1 MKSKFSYKSKR
12 TIIIAAIIT
21 VLLAGTATG
30 VYFFTKGNAQAQ
42 AAGDNNTTQEQYGE
56 APEENK
62 NEQQNNTTENE
73 QNKNEQGETTP
84 NQQEEQETER
94 QEQTTNNNQ
103 TTQNEQTTTT
113 TTGEVPNQEYV
124 TEREETVKNP
134 WESLEVGWGPTQ
146 FASIASTAN
155 LTAKKSNLEI
165 HKTVDKESV
174 KIGDTLTYTISVKN
188 NGDKVAKAIIY
199 DNVPEGTVL
208 LNKDNNEDENT
219 KKLTWRVTVEPEET
233 ENVEFTVRVKAEK
246 GTIKNSA
253 IVNGK
258 TTNETETGIINI
270 TGKKEVNTS
279 EAKVG
284 DTLTYTITLTNSGN
298 ADGMVTVTDEIPTG
312 TTLVADSITANG
324 SYNEEN
330 KTITWTDVKVEAGK
344 TAEVSFKA
352 TINSD
357 TKTSVTNKAV
367 IDGNKPT
374 EEVETK
380 VANIT
385 GTKTVDKTEAKVG
398 DTLTYTIALTNN
410 GNADGTVTVT
420 DEIPTGTRIKDE
432 NTTGYNKETNTMT
445 WSNVEV
451 KAGKSVELTLEV
463 VVKDDT
469 TDTVKNVAKIDNKE
483 IPEKPETKVANI
495 TGIKTVD
502 KTEAKVGDTLTY
514 TIALTNN
521 GNADGTVTVTDEIP
535 TGTTLVADSIT
546 ANGSYN
552 EENKTITWT
561 DVKVEAG
568 KTAEVSFKAT
578 INSDTKTSVTNK
590 AVIDGN
596 KPTEEVETK
605 VANITGTKTV
615 DKTEA
620 KVGDTLTYT
629 IALTNNGNA
638 DGTVTVTD
646 EIPTGTR
653 IKDENTTGYNKETNT
668 MTWSN
673 VEVKAGKSVELTLE
687 VVVKDDTTDT
697 VKNVAKIDNKEIPE
711 KPETKVANI
720 TGIKTVDKTEAKVG
734 DTLTYTIT
742 LTNNGNADGTVTVTD
757 EIPTGTTLVADS
769 ITANGSYNE
778 ENKTITWTDVKVEA
792 GKTAEVSF
800 KATINSDTKTSVTNK
815 AVIDGNKPTEEV
827 ETKVANITGTKT
839 VDKTE
844 TKVGD
849 TLTYTITLT
858 NSGNAD
864 GMVTV
869 TDEIP
874 TGTTLVA
881 DSITANGSY
890 NEENKTITW
899 TDVKVEAGKTAEVS
913 FKATINSD
921 TKTSVTNKAVID
933 GNKPTEEVETKVA
946 NITGTKTVDKT
957 EAKVGDTLTYTIALT
972 NNGNADGTVTVTDEI
987 PTGTR
992 IKDENTTGYNKET
1005 NTMTWSNVE
1014 VKAGKSVE
1022 LTLEVVVEGGVSEI
1036 TNTAKIDNNEIPD
1049 KPNTIV
1055 KYYYT
1060 IEHYTENL
1068 DGESYTKVDEDI
1080 IKDVLAGTET
1090 SYTAKEDYT
1099 GFTFDDDKTENK
1111 GAKVPTN
1118 NNLVIKLYYTRN
1130 LNTKYTVEYY
1140 YQINGEYKDT
1150 TAIKETRTGTTG
1162 ETVSVTENDKNQLT
1176 YNGKKYVFDQEYPK
1190 NILSGNIAGDGNL
1203 ILKLYFKQQ
1212 FTVRYTDGVENETIF
1227 EDKVTSGLNYNDDTP
1242 KFGND
1247 PVRIGYEFMKWTPEV
1262 EEKVTADATY
1272 IAQWQAK
1279 KYQYTVNYYY
1289 NGKIDP
1295 EAGINEEAEY
1305 GSEVGY
1311 MDKSNGFTFEKV
1323 DPSSGKIT
1331 ICEDATKNIINV
1343 YYIKEVLSVEKEAT
1357 NNSVNA
1363 GDNIEYTITV
1373 RNNGLKGIT
1382 TTVTDTLPTEI
1393 DLSEEGIKI
1402 IEDSITSGGKYSE
1415 GKIIWD
1421 SINIDAGTLDEK
1433 GEMLP
1438 AELTLTFTAKLKG
1451 NTIGKTVTNTVSLPE
1466 GAGEEKDITA
1476 IAEKTVEEKSIEVVE
1491 MTEGKKNTTD
1501 SNIVIVM
1508 DLSSSMN
1515 WSIDNNK
1522 QKTAE
1527 LAKRRLTAAKNA
1539 TKTFIENFY
1548 ANGQNANS
1556 TVSVVAFNNKAWL
1569 LEFKGNKTTA
1579 TRQNYEDLLE
1589 AINKISIGDKPSGY
1603 GTYMKKALD
1612 KTNEKIFGTNGL
1624 ATTEQYKNNNNVVI
1638 FLSDGKPS
1646 EKNRNENIDYSGV
1659 NDKATPIKAKGAS
1672 LYTIGFGP
1680 EYATVPNPI
1689 KDDSPYG
1696 LLKNMSS
1703 NGKVYQASDTDTL
1716 VKQFTDILAEENQ
1729 SKTLITGIFEGK
1741 KITNGTLKIQMS
1753 KELVIN
1759 EENKLVIKHND
1770 QVIVECSSE
1779 ANLENY
1785 YITYDSATKTL
1796 TWNINEYLT
1805 SNSNGI
1811 TELKGN
1817 VKFVYYISRNS

>member
-73 QNKNEQGETTP
+73 QNKNEQGETTL

-134 WESLEVGWGPTQ
+134 WETLEVGWGPTQ

-219 KKLTWRVTVEPEET
+219 KKLTWRVTVEPGET

-279 EAKVG
+279 EAKAG

-298 ADGMVTVTDEIPTG
+298 GDG
-312 TTLVADSITANG
+312 
-324 SYNEEN
+324 
-330 KTITWTDVKVEAGK
+330 K
-344 TAEVSFKA
+344 
-352 TINSD
+352 
-357 TKTSVTNKAV
+357 
-367 IDGNKPT
+367 
-374 EEVETK
+374 
-380 VANIT
+380 
-385 GTKTVDKTEAKVG
+385 
-398 DTLTYTIALTNN
+398 
-410 GNADGTVTVT
+410 
-420 DEIPTGTRIKDE
+420 
-432 NTTGYNKETNTMT
+432 
-445 WSNVEV
+445 
-451 KAGKSVELTLEV
+451 
-463 VVKDDT
+463 
-469 TDTVKNVAKIDNKE
+469 
-483 IPEKPETKVANI
+483 
-495 TGIKTVD
+495 
-502 KTEAKVGDTLTY
+502 
-514 TIALTNN
+514 
-521 GNADGTVTVTDEIP
+521 
-535 TGTTLVADSIT
+535 
-546 ANGSYN
+546 
-552 EENKTITWT
+552 
-561 DVKVEAG
+561 
-568 KTAEVSFKAT
+568 
-578 INSDTKTSVTNK
+578 
-590 AVIDGN
+590 
-596 KPTEEVETK
+596 
-605 VANITGTKTV
+605 
-615 DKTEA
+615 
-620 KVGDTLTYT
+620 
-629 IALTNNGNA
+629 
-638 DGTVTVTD
+638 
-646 EIPTGTR
+646 
-653 IKDENTTGYNKETNT
+653 
-668 MTWSN
+668 
-673 VEVKAGKSVELTLE
+673 
-687 VVVKDDTTDT
+687 
-697 VKNVAKIDNKEIPE
+697 
-711 KPETKVANI
+711 
-720 TGIKTVDKTEAKVG
+720 
-734 DTLTYTIT
+734 
-742 LTNNGNADGTVTVTD
+742 
-757 EIPTGTTLVADS
+757 
-769 ITANGSYNE
+769 
-778 ENKTITWTDVKVEA
+778 
-792 GKTAEVSF
+792 
-800 KATINSDTKTSVTNK
+800 
-815 AVIDGNKPTEEV
+815 
-827 ETKVANITGTKT
+827 
-839 VDKTE
+839 
-844 TKVGD
+844 
-849 TLTYTITLT
+849 
-858 NSGNAD
+858 
-864 GMVTV
+864 
-869 TDEIP
+869 
-874 TGTTLVA
+874 
-881 DSITANGSY
+881 
-890 NEENKTITW
+890 
-899 TDVKVEAGKTAEVS
+899 
-913 FKATINSD
+913 
-921 TKTSVTNKAVID
+921 
-933 GNKPTEEVETKVA
+933 
-946 NITGTKTVDKT
+946 
-957 EAKVGDTLTYTIALT
+957 
-972 NNGNADGTVTVTDEI
+972 VTVTDEI

-1130 LNTKYTVEYY
+1130 INTKYTVEYY

-1190 NILSGNIAGDGNL
+1190 NILSGNIAGNGNL

-1272 IAQWQAK
+1272 VAQWQAK

-1373 RNNGLKGIT
+1373 RNNGLKETT

-1421 SINIDAGTLDEK
+1421 SIKIGAGTLDEK

-1476 IAEKTVEEKSIEVVE
+1476 TAEKTVEEKSIEVVE

-1805 SNSNGI
+1805 LNSNGI

>member
-134 WESLEVGWGPTQ
+134 WETLEVGWGPTQ

-219 KKLTWRVTVEPEET
+219 KKLTWRVTVEPGET

-298 ADGMVTVTDEIPTG
+298 ATGTVTVTDEIPAG
-312 TTLVADSITANG
+312 TTLVEKSITNNG
-324 SYNEEN
+324 VESNG
-330 KTITWTDVKVEAGK
+330 TITWTDVEVKAGD
-344 TAEVSFKA
+344 TVEVSFKV

-385 GTKTVDKTEAKVG
+385 GAKSVDKSTAKVG
-398 DTLTYTIALTNN
+398 DTLTYTIILTNS

-495 TGIKTVD
+495 TGTKTVD

-568 KTAEVSFKAT
+568 KTAEVSFKAI

-605 VANITGTKTV
+605 VANITGAKSV
-615 DKTEA
+615 DKSTA

-629 IALTNNGNA
+629 IILTNSGNA

-720 TGIKTVDKTEAKVG
+720 TGTKTVDKTEAKVG

-800 KATINSDTKTSVTNK
+800 KAIINSDTKTSVTNK

-913 FKATINSD
+913 FKAIINSD

-957 EAKVGDTLTYTIALT
+957 ETKVGDTLTYTITLT
-972 NNGNADGTVTVTDEI
+972 NSGNADGTVTVTDEI

>member
-42 AAGDNNTTQEQYGE
+42 AAGDNNTTQEQYGD

-199 DNVPEGTVL
+199 DNAPEGTVL

-219 KKLTWRVTVEPEET
+219 KKLTWRVTVEPGET

-298 ADGMVTVTDEIPTG
+298 ATGTVTVTDEIPAG
-312 TTLVADSITANG
+312 TTLVEKSITNNG
-324 SYNEEN
+324 VESNG
-330 KTITWTDVKVEAGK
+330 TITWTDVEVKAGD
-344 TAEVSFKA
+344 TVEVSFKV
-352 TINSD
+352 TINND
-357 TKTSVTNKAV
+357 TKTSVRNTAV
-367 IDGNKPT
+367 IDDNKPT

-385 GTKTVDKTEAKVG
+385 GAKSVDKSTAKVG
-398 DTLTYTIALTNN
+398 ETLKYTITLTNS
-410 GNADGTVTVT
+410 GNADGKVTVT

-432 NTTGYNKETNTMT
+432 NATGYNKATNTMT
-445 WSNVEV
+445 WSDVEV
-451 KAGKSVELTLEV
+451 KAGKLVELTLEV

-495 TGIKTVD
+495 TGTKTVD

-514 TIALTNN
+514 TITLTNN
-521 GNADGTVTVTDEIP
+521 GNADGKVTVTDGVPE
-535 TGTTLVADSIT
+535 GTTLVADSIT
-546 ANGSYN
+546 NNGVESN
-552 EENKTITWT
+552 GTITWT
-561 DVKVEAG
+561 DVEVKAG
-568 KTAEVSFKAT
+568 DTVEVSFKVT

-605 VANITGTKTV
+605 IANITGAKSV
-615 DKTEA
+615 DKSTA

-629 IALTNNGNA
+629 ITLTNNGNA

-646 EIPTGTR
+646 EVPTGTR

-673 VEVKAGKSVELTLE
+673 VEVKANGETATLTLDVVVKDDTTDTVKNVAKIDNKEIPEKPETKVANITGTKTVDKTEAKVGDTLTYTITLTNNGNADGTVTVTDEIPTGTRIKDENATGYNKATNTMTWSDVEVKAGKLVELTLE

-720 TGIKTVDKTEAKVG
+720 TGTKTVDKTEAKVG
-734 DTLTYTIT
+734 ETL
-742 LTNNGNADGTVTVTD
+742 
-757 EIPTGTTLVADS
+757 
-769 ITANGSYNE
+769 
-778 ENKTITWTDVKVEA
+778 K
-792 GKTAEVSF
+792 
-800 KATINSDTKTSVTNK
+800 
-815 AVIDGNKPTEEV
+815 
-827 ETKVANITGTKT
+827 
-839 VDKTE
+839 
-844 TKVGD
+844 
-849 TLTYTITLT
+849 YTITLT

-864 GMVTV
+864 GKVTV

-874 TGTTLVA
+874 TGTRIKDENAT
-881 DSITANGSY
+881 GY
-890 NEENKTITW
+890 NKATNTMTW
-899 TDVKVEAGKTAEVS
+899 SDVEVKAGKLVELTLEVVV
-913 FKATINSD
+913 KDD
-921 TKTSVTNKAVID
+921 TTDTVKNVAKIDNKEIPE
-933 GNKPTEEVETKVA
+933 KPETKVA

-957 EAKVGDTLTYTIALT
+957 EAKVGDTLTYTITLT
-972 NNGNADGTVTVTDEI
+972 NSGNADGTVTVTDEI

-1036 TNTAKIDNNEIPD
+1036 TNTAKIDNNEITD

-1130 LNTKYTVEYY
+1130 INTKYTVEYY

-1212 FTVRYTDGVENETIF
+1212 FTVRYTDGVEDETIF

>member
-219 KKLTWRVTVEPEET
+219 KKLTWRVTVEPGET
-233 ENVEFTVRVKAEK
+233 EKVEFTVRVKAEK

-253 IVNGK
+253 IINGK

-298 ADGMVTVTDEIPTG
+298 ATGTVTVTDEIPAG
-312 TTLVADSITANG
+312 TTLVEKSITNNG
-324 SYNEEN
+324 VESNG
-330 KTITWTDVKVEAGK
+330 TITWTDVEVKAGD
-344 TAEVSFKA
+344 TVEVSFKV
-352 TINSD
+352 TINND
-357 TKTSVTNKAV
+357 TKTSVRNTAV
-367 IDGNKPT
+367 IDDNKPT

-385 GTKTVDKTEAKVG
+385 GAKSVDKSTAKVG
-398 DTLTYTIALTNN
+398 ETL
-410 GNADGTVTVT
+410 
-420 DEIPTGTRIKDE
+420 K
-432 NTTGYNKETNTMT
+432 
-445 WSNVEV
+445 
-451 KAGKSVELTLEV
+451 
-463 VVKDDT
+463 
-469 TDTVKNVAKIDNKE
+469 
-483 IPEKPETKVANI
+483 
-495 TGIKTVD
+495 
-502 KTEAKVGDTLTY
+502 
-514 TIALTNN
+514 
-521 GNADGTVTVTDEIP
+521 
-535 TGTTLVADSIT
+535 
-546 ANGSYN
+546 
-552 EENKTITWT
+552 
-561 DVKVEAG
+561 
-568 KTAEVSFKAT
+568 
-578 INSDTKTSVTNK
+578 
-590 AVIDGN
+590 
-596 KPTEEVETK
+596 
-605 VANITGTKTV
+605 
-615 DKTEA
+615 
-620 KVGDTLTYT
+620 
-629 IALTNNGNA
+629 
-638 DGTVTVTD
+638 
-646 EIPTGTR
+646 
-653 IKDENTTGYNKETNT
+653 
-668 MTWSN
+668 
-673 VEVKAGKSVELTLE
+673 
-687 VVVKDDTTDT
+687 
-697 VKNVAKIDNKEIPE
+697 
-711 KPETKVANI
+711 
-720 TGIKTVDKTEAKVG
+720 
-734 DTLTYTIT
+734 YTIT
-742 LTNNGNADGTVTVTD
+742 LTNNGNADGT
-757 EIPTGTTLVADS
+757 
-769 ITANGSYNE
+769 
-778 ENKTITWTDVKVEA
+778 
-792 GKTAEVSF
+792 
-800 KATINSDTKTSVTNK
+800 
-815 AVIDGNKPTEEV
+815 
-827 ETKVANITGTKT
+827 
-839 VDKTE
+839 
-844 TKVGD
+844 
-849 TLTYTITLT
+849 
-858 NSGNAD
+858 
-864 GMVTV
+864 VTV

>member
-56 APEENK
+56 APEKNK

-219 KKLTWRVTVEPEET
+219 KKLTWRVTVEPGET

-258 TTNETETGIINI
+258 TTEETETGIINI
-270 TGKKEVNTS
+270 TGKKEVDKA

-298 ADGMVTVTDEIPTG
+298 ADGTVTVTDEIPTG
-312 TTLVADSITANG
+312 TRIKDENTTG
-324 SYNEEN
+324 YNKETN
-330 KTITWTDVKVEAGK
+330 TMTWSDVEVKAGK
-344 TAEVSFKA
+344 SVELTLEVVVKD
-352 TINSD
+352 D
-357 TKTSVTNKAV
+357 TTDTVKNVAKIDNKE
-367 IDGNKPT
+367 IPEKP
-374 EEVETK
+374 ETK

-420 DEIPTGTRIKDE
+420 DEIPTGTRIQDE

-451 KAGKSVELTLEV
+451 KANGGTATLTLEV

-495 TGIKTVD
+495 TGAKSVD
-502 KTEAKVGDTLTY
+502 KPTAKVGDILTY
-514 TIALTNN
+514 TIKLT
-521 GNADGTVTVTDEIP
+521 
-535 TGTTLVADSIT
+535 
-546 ANGSYN
+546 
-552 EENKTITWT
+552 K
-561 DVKVEAG
+561 
-568 KTAEVSFKAT
+568 
-578 INSDTKTSVTNK
+578 
-590 AVIDGN
+590 
-596 KPTEEVETK
+596 
-605 VANITGTKTV
+605 
-615 DKTEA
+615 
-620 KVGDTLTYT
+620 
-629 IALTNNGNA
+629 
-638 DGTVTVTD
+638 
-646 EIPTGTR
+646 
-653 IKDENTTGYNKETNT
+653 
-668 MTWSN
+668 
-673 VEVKAGKSVELTLE
+673 
-687 VVVKDDTTDT
+687 
-697 VKNVAKIDNKEIPE
+697 
-711 KPETKVANI
+711 
-720 TGIKTVDKTEAKVG
+720 
-734 DTLTYTIT
+734 
-742 LTNNGNADGTVTVTD
+742 
-757 EIPTGTTLVADS
+757 
-769 ITANGSYNE
+769 
-778 ENKTITWTDVKVEA
+778 
-792 GKTAEVSF
+792 
-800 KATINSDTKTSVTNK
+800 
-815 AVIDGNKPTEEV
+815 
-827 ETKVANITGTKT
+827 
-839 VDKTE
+839 
-844 TKVGD
+844 
-849 TLTYTITLT
+849 
-858 NSGNAD
+858 SGNGD
-864 GMVTV
+864 G
-869 TDEIP
+869 
-874 TGTTLVA
+874 
-881 DSITANGSY
+881 
-890 NEENKTITW
+890 K
-899 TDVKVEAGKTAEVS
+899 
-913 FKATINSD
+913 
-921 TKTSVTNKAVID
+921 
-933 GNKPTEEVETKVA
+933 
-946 NITGTKTVDKT
+946 
-957 EAKVGDTLTYTIALT
+957 
-972 NNGNADGTVTVTDEI
+972 VTVTDEI

>member
-62 NEQQNNTTENE
+62 NEQQNNTSENE

-219 KKLTWRVTVEPEET
+219 KKLTWRVTVEPGET

-258 TTNETETGIINI
+258 TTEETETGIINI

-298 ADGMVTVTDEIPTG
+298 ATGTVTVTDEIPAGTTLVEKSITNNGVESNGTITWTDVEVKAGDTVEVSFKVTINNDTKTSVRNTAVIDDNKPTEEVETKVANITGAKSVDKSTAKVGDTLTYTIELTNSGNGDGKVTVTDEIPTGTTLVADSITANGSYNEENKTITWTDVKVEAGKTAEVSFKATINSDTKTSVTNKAVIDGNKPTEEVETKVANITGAKSVDKSTAKVGDTLTYTIELTNSGNGDGKVTVTDEIPTG

-398 DTLTYTIALTNN
+398 DTLTYTITLTNN

-432 NTTGYNKETNTMT
+432 NTTGYNKATNTMT
-445 WSNVEV
+445 WS
-451 KAGKSVELTLEV
+451 
-463 VVKDDT
+463 D
-469 TDTVKNVAKIDNKE
+469 
-483 IPEKPETKVANI
+483 
-495 TGIKTVD
+495 
-502 KTEAKVGDTLTY
+502 
-514 TIALTNN
+514 
-521 GNADGTVTVTDEIP
+521 
-535 TGTTLVADSIT
+535 
-546 ANGSYN
+546 
-552 EENKTITWT
+552 
-561 DVKVEAG
+561 
-568 KTAEVSFKAT
+568 
-578 INSDTKTSVTNK
+578 
-590 AVIDGN
+590 
-596 KPTEEVETK
+596 
-605 VANITGTKTV
+605 
-615 DKTEA
+615 
-620 KVGDTLTYT
+620 
-629 IALTNNGNA
+629 
-638 DGTVTVTD
+638 
-646 EIPTGTR
+646 
-653 IKDENTTGYNKETNT
+653 
-668 MTWSN
+668 
-673 VEVKAGKSVELTLE
+673 
-687 VVVKDDTTDT
+687 
-697 VKNVAKIDNKEIPE
+697 
-711 KPETKVANI
+711 
-720 TGIKTVDKTEAKVG
+720 
-734 DTLTYTIT
+734 
-742 LTNNGNADGTVTVTD
+742 
-757 EIPTGTTLVADS
+757 
-769 ITANGSYNE
+769 
-778 ENKTITWTDVKVEA
+778 
-792 GKTAEVSF
+792 
-800 KATINSDTKTSVTNK
+800 
-815 AVIDGNKPTEEV
+815 
-827 ETKVANITGTKT
+827 
-839 VDKTE
+839 
-844 TKVGD
+844 
-849 TLTYTITLT
+849 
-858 NSGNAD
+858 
-864 GMVTV
+864 
-869 TDEIP
+869 
-874 TGTTLVA
+874 
-881 DSITANGSY
+881 
-890 NEENKTITW
+890 
-899 TDVKVEAGKTAEVS
+899 
-913 FKATINSD
+913 
-921 TKTSVTNKAVID
+921 
-933 GNKPTEEVETKVA
+933 
-946 NITGTKTVDKT
+946 
-957 EAKVGDTLTYTIALT
+957 
-972 NNGNADGTVTVTDEI
+972 
-987 PTGTR
+987 
-992 IKDENTTGYNKET
+992 
-1005 NTMTWSNVE
+1005 VE

-1036 TNTAKIDNNEIPD
+1036 TNTAKIDNNEITD

-1111 GAKVPTN
+1111 GAKVPAN
-1118 NNLVIKLYYTRN
+1118 NDLVIRLYYTRN
-1130 LNTKYTVEYY
+1130 SYEVIYKYVGNVPTGASELPAKATYKYGAKVKVAENATAPGYEFSSWSIKDFTMPASNVEIEGSFTAKIDTKYTVEYY

-1176 YNGKKYVFDQEYPK
+1176 YNGKKYVFDQEYPE
-1190 NILSGNIAGDGNL
+1190 NILSGNIAGDGSL

-1272 IAQWQAK
+1272 VAQWQAK

-1295 EAGINEEAEY
+1295 KAGINEEAEY

-1343 YYIKEVLSVEKEAT
+1343 YYIKEVLSVKKEAT

>member
-62 NEQQNNTTENE
+62 NEQQNNTTDNE

-124 TEREETVKNP
+124 TERKETVKNP

-165 HKTVDKESV
+165 HKTVDKKSV

-219 KKLTWRVTVEPEET
+219 KKLTWRVTVEPGET

-258 TTNETETGIINI
+258 TTEETETGIINI

-284 DTLTYTITLTNSGN
+284 DTLTYTITLTN
-298 ADGMVTVTDEIPTG
+298 
-312 TTLVADSITANG
+312 
-324 SYNEEN
+324 
-330 KTITWTDVKVEAGK
+330 
-344 TAEVSFKA
+344 
-352 TINSD
+352 
-357 TKTSVTNKAV
+357 
-367 IDGNKPT
+367 
-374 EEVETK
+374 
-380 VANIT
+380 
-385 GTKTVDKTEAKVG
+385 
-398 DTLTYTIALTNN
+398 N

-432 NTTGYNKETNTMT
+432 NTTGYNKATNTMT
-445 WSNVEV
+445 WSDVEV

-483 IPEKPETKVANI
+483 IPEKP
-495 TGIKTVD
+495 
-502 KTEAKVGDTLTY
+502 
-514 TIALTNN
+514 
-521 GNADGTVTVTDEIP
+521 
-535 TGTTLVADSIT
+535 
-546 ANGSYN
+546 
-552 EENKTITWT
+552 
-561 DVKVEAG
+561 
-568 KTAEVSFKAT
+568 
-578 INSDTKTSVTNK
+578 
-590 AVIDGN
+590 
-596 KPTEEVETK
+596 
-605 VANITGTKTV
+605 
-615 DKTEA
+615 
-620 KVGDTLTYT
+620 
-629 IALTNNGNA
+629 
-638 DGTVTVTD
+638 
-646 EIPTGTR
+646 
-653 IKDENTTGYNKETNT
+653 
-668 MTWSN
+668 
-673 VEVKAGKSVELTLE
+673 
-687 VVVKDDTTDT
+687 
-697 VKNVAKIDNKEIPE
+697 
-711 KPETKVANI
+711 
-720 TGIKTVDKTEAKVG
+720 
-734 DTLTYTIT
+734 
-742 LTNNGNADGTVTVTD
+742 
-757 EIPTGTTLVADS
+757 
-769 ITANGSYNE
+769 
-778 ENKTITWTDVKVEA
+778 
-792 GKTAEVSF
+792 
-800 KATINSDTKTSVTNK
+800 
-815 AVIDGNKPTEEV
+815 
-827 ETKVANITGTKT
+827 
-839 VDKTE
+839 
-844 TKVGD
+844 
-849 TLTYTITLT
+849 
-858 NSGNAD
+858 
-864 GMVTV
+864 
-869 TDEIP
+869 
-874 TGTTLVA
+874 
-881 DSITANGSY
+881 
-890 NEENKTITW
+890 
-899 TDVKVEAGKTAEVS
+899 
-913 FKATINSD
+913 
-921 TKTSVTNKAVID
+921 
-933 GNKPTEEVETKVA
+933 ETKVA

>member
-42 AAGDNNTTQEQYGE
+42 AAGDNNTTQEQYGD

-219 KKLTWRVTVEPEET
+219 KKLTWRVTVEPGET

-258 TTNETETGIINI
+258 TTEETETGIINI
-270 TGKKEVNTS
+270 TGKKEVDKA

-284 DTLTYTITLTNSGN
+284 DTLTYTIILTNNGN
-298 ADGMVTVTDEIPTG
+298 ATGTVTVTDEIPAG
-312 TTLVADSITANG
+312 TTLVEKSITNNG
-324 SYNEEN
+324 VESNG
-330 KTITWTDVKVEAGK
+330 TITWTDVEVKAGD
-344 TAEVSFKA
+344 TVEVSFKV

-380 VANIT
+380 VANII
-385 GTKTVDKTEAKVG
+385 GAKSVDKSTAKVG
-398 DTLTYTIALTNN
+398 DTLTYTI
-410 GNADGTVTVT
+410 
-420 DEIPTGTRIKDE
+420 K
-432 NTTGYNKETNTMT
+432 
-445 WSNVEV
+445 
-451 KAGKSVELTLEV
+451 
-463 VVKDDT
+463 
-469 TDTVKNVAKIDNKE
+469 
-483 IPEKPETKVANI
+483 
-495 TGIKTVD
+495 
-502 KTEAKVGDTLTY
+502 
-514 TIALTNN
+514 
-521 GNADGTVTVTDEIP
+521 
-535 TGTTLVADSIT
+535 
-546 ANGSYN
+546 
-552 EENKTITWT
+552 
-561 DVKVEAG
+561 
-568 KTAEVSFKAT
+568 
-578 INSDTKTSVTNK
+578 
-590 AVIDGN
+590 
-596 KPTEEVETK
+596 
-605 VANITGTKTV
+605 
-615 DKTEA
+615 
-620 KVGDTLTYT
+620 
-629 IALTNNGNA
+629 
-638 DGTVTVTD
+638 
-646 EIPTGTR
+646 
-653 IKDENTTGYNKETNT
+653 
-668 MTWSN
+668 
-673 VEVKAGKSVELTLE
+673 
-687 VVVKDDTTDT
+687 
-697 VKNVAKIDNKEIPE
+697 
-711 KPETKVANI
+711 
-720 TGIKTVDKTEAKVG
+720 
-734 DTLTYTIT
+734 
-742 LTNNGNADGTVTVTD
+742 
-757 EIPTGTTLVADS
+757 
-769 ITANGSYNE
+769 
-778 ENKTITWTDVKVEA
+778 
-792 GKTAEVSF
+792 
-800 KATINSDTKTSVTNK
+800 
-815 AVIDGNKPTEEV
+815 
-827 ETKVANITGTKT
+827 
-839 VDKTE
+839 
-844 TKVGD
+844 
-849 TLTYTITLT
+849 LT
-858 NSGNAD
+858 NSGNGD
-864 GMVTV
+864 G
-869 TDEIP
+869 
-874 TGTTLVA
+874 
-881 DSITANGSY
+881 
-890 NEENKTITW
+890 K
-899 TDVKVEAGKTAEVS
+899 
-913 FKATINSD
+913 
-921 TKTSVTNKAVID
+921 
-933 GNKPTEEVETKVA
+933 
-946 NITGTKTVDKT
+946 
-957 EAKVGDTLTYTIALT
+957 
-972 NNGNADGTVTVTDEI
+972 VTVTDEI

>member
-62 NEQQNNTTENE
+62 NEQQNNTSENE

-219 KKLTWRVTVEPEET
+219 KKLTWRVTVEPGET

-258 TTNETETGIINI
+258 TTEETETGIINI

-298 ADGMVTVTDEIPTG
+298 ATGTVTVTDEIPAGTTLVEKSITNNGVESNGTITWTDVEVKAGDTVEVSFKVTINNDTKTSVRNTAVIDDNKPTEEVETKVANITGAKSVDKSTAKVGDTLTYTIKLTNSGNGDGKVTVTDEIPTG

-385 GTKTVDKTEAKVG
+385 GAKSVDKSTAKVG
-398 DTLTYTIALTNN
+398 DTLTYTIELTNSGN
-410 GNADGTVTVT
+410 GDGKVTVT
-420 DEIPTGTRIKDE
+420 DEIPTGTTLVADSITANGSYNEE
-432 NTTGYNKETNTMT
+432 NKTIT
-445 WSNVEV
+445 WTDVKVE
-451 KAGKSVELTLEV
+451 AGKSVELTLEV

-495 TGIKTVD
+495 TGT
-502 KTEAKVGDTLTY
+502 
-514 TIALTNN
+514 
-521 GNADGTVTVTDEIP
+521 
-535 TGTTLVADSIT
+535 
-546 ANGSYN
+546 
-552 EENKTITWT
+552 
-561 DVKVEAG
+561 
-568 KTAEVSFKAT
+568 
-578 INSDTKTSVTNK
+578 
-590 AVIDGN
+590 
-596 KPTEEVETK
+596 
-605 VANITGTKTV
+605 
-615 DKTEA
+615 
-620 KVGDTLTYT
+620 
-629 IALTNNGNA
+629 
-638 DGTVTVTD
+638 
-646 EIPTGTR
+646 
-653 IKDENTTGYNKETNT
+653 
-668 MTWSN
+668 
-673 VEVKAGKSVELTLE
+673 
-687 VVVKDDTTDT
+687 
-697 VKNVAKIDNKEIPE
+697 
-711 KPETKVANI
+711 
-720 TGIKTVDKTEAKVG
+720 KTVDKTEAKVG

-757 EIPTGTTLVADS
+757 EIPTGT
-769 ITANGSYNE
+769 
-778 ENKTITWTDVKVEA
+778 
-792 GKTAEVSF
+792 
-800 KATINSDTKTSVTNK
+800 
-815 AVIDGNKPTEEV
+815 
-827 ETKVANITGTKT
+827 
-839 VDKTE
+839 
-844 TKVGD
+844 
-849 TLTYTITLT
+849 
-858 NSGNAD
+858 
-864 GMVTV
+864 
-869 TDEIP
+869 
-874 TGTTLVA
+874 
-881 DSITANGSY
+881 
-890 NEENKTITW
+890 
-899 TDVKVEAGKTAEVS
+899 
-913 FKATINSD
+913 
-921 TKTSVTNKAVID
+921 
-933 GNKPTEEVETKVA
+933 
-946 NITGTKTVDKT
+946 
-957 EAKVGDTLTYTIALT
+957 
-972 NNGNADGTVTVTDEI
+972 
-987 PTGTR
+987 R
-992 IKDENTTGYNKET
+992 IKDENTTGYNKAT
-1005 NTMTWSNVE
+1005 NTMTWSDVE

-1036 TNTAKIDNNEIPD
+1036 TNTAKIDNNEITD

-1111 GAKVPTN
+1111 GAKVPAN
-1118 NNLVIKLYYTRN
+1118 NDLVIRLYYTRN
-1130 LNTKYTVEYY
+1130 SYEVIYKYVGNVPTGASELPAKATYKYGAKVKVAENATAPGYEFSSWSIKDFTMPASNVEIEGSFTAKIDTKYTVEYY

-1176 YNGKKYVFDQEYPK
+1176 YNGKKYVFDQEYPE
-1190 NILSGNIAGDGNL
+1190 NILSGNIAGDGSL

-1272 IAQWQAK
+1272 VAQWQAK

-1295 EAGINEEAEY
+1295 KAGINEEAEY

-1343 YYIKEVLSVEKEAT
+1343 YYIKEVLSVKKEAT

>member
-219 KKLTWRVTVEPEET
+219 KKLTWRVTVEPGET
-233 ENVEFTVRVKAEK
+233 EKVEFTVRVKAEK

-253 IVNGK
+253 IINGK

-270 TGKKEVNTS
+270 TGKKEVNTL
-279 EAKVG
+279 EAKAG

-298 ADGMVTVTDEIPTG
+298 ATGTVTVTDEIPAG
-312 TTLVADSITANG
+312 TTLVEKSITNNG
-324 SYNEEN
+324 VESNG
-330 KTITWTDVKVEAGK
+330 TITWTDVEVKAGD
-344 TAEVSFKA
+344 TVEVSFKV
-352 TINSD
+352 TINND
-357 TKTSVTNKAV
+357 TKTSVRNTAV
-367 IDGNKPT
+367 IDDNKPT

-385 GTKTVDKTEAKVG
+385 GAKSVDKSTAKVG
-398 DTLTYTIALTNN
+398 ETLKYTITLTNS
-410 GNADGTVTVT
+410 GNADGKVTVT

-432 NTTGYNKETNTMT
+432 NTTGYNKETNTIT

-469 TDTVKNVAKIDNKE
+469 TDTVRNVAKIDNKE

-495 TGIKTVD
+495 TGTKTVD

-568 KTAEVSFKAT
+568 KTAEVSFKAIINSDTKTSVTNKAVIDGNKPTEEVETRIANITGAKSVDKSTAKVGDTLTYTITLTNNGNADGTVTVTDEIPAGTTLVEKSITNNGVESNGTITWTDVEVKAGDTVEVSFKVT

-605 VANITGTKTV
+605 VANITGVKSV
-615 DKTEA
+615 DKSTA

-629 IALTNNGNA
+629 ITLTNSGNA
-638 DGTVTVTD
+638 DGKVTVTD
-646 EIPTGTR
+646 EVPTGTR

-720 TGIKTVDKTEAKVG
+720 TGTKTVDQTEAKVG

-742 LTNNGNADGTVTVTD
+742 LTN
-757 EIPTGTTLVADS
+757 
-769 ITANGSYNE
+769 
-778 ENKTITWTDVKVEA
+778 
-792 GKTAEVSF
+792 
-800 KATINSDTKTSVTNK
+800 
-815 AVIDGNKPTEEV
+815 
-827 ETKVANITGTKT
+827 
-839 VDKTE
+839 
-844 TKVGD
+844 
-849 TLTYTITLT
+849 
-858 NSGNAD
+858 SGNGD
-864 GMVTV
+864 G
-869 TDEIP
+869 
-874 TGTTLVA
+874 
-881 DSITANGSY
+881 
-890 NEENKTITW
+890 K
-899 TDVKVEAGKTAEVS
+899 
-913 FKATINSD
+913 
-921 TKTSVTNKAVID
+921 
-933 GNKPTEEVETKVA
+933 
-946 NITGTKTVDKT
+946 
-957 EAKVGDTLTYTIALT
+957 
-972 NNGNADGTVTVTDEI
+972 VTVTDEI

-1130 LNTKYTVEYY
+1130 INTKYTVEYY

-1190 NILSGNIAGDGNL
+1190 NILSGNIAGNGNL

-1272 IAQWQAK
+1272 VAQWQAK

-1373 RNNGLKGIT
+1373 RNNGLKETT

-1421 SINIDAGTLDEK
+1421 SIKIGAGTLDEK

-1476 IAEKTVEEKSIEVVE
+1476 TAEKTVEEKSIEVVE

-1805 SNSNGI
+1805 LNSNGI

>member
-62 NEQQNNTTENE
+62 NEQQNNTSENE

-219 KKLTWRVTVEPEET
+219 KKLTWRVTVEPGET

-258 TTNETETGIINI
+258 TTEETETGIINI

-298 ADGMVTVTDEIPTG
+298 ATGTVTVTDEIPAGTTLVEKSITNNGVESNGTITWTDVEVKAGDTVEVSFKVTINNDTKTSVRNTAVIDDNKPTEEVETKVANITGAKSVDKSTAKVGDTLTYTIKLTNSGNGDGKVTVTDEIPTG

-398 DTLTYTIALTNN
+398 DTLTYTITLTNN
-410 GNADGTVTVT
+410 GNAT
-420 DEIPTGTRIKDE
+420 
-432 NTTGYNKETNTMT
+432 
-445 WSNVEV
+445 
-451 KAGKSVELTLEV
+451 
-463 VVKDDT
+463 
-469 TDTVKNVAKIDNKE
+469 
-483 IPEKPETKVANI
+483 
-495 TGIKTVD
+495 
-502 KTEAKVGDTLTY
+502 
-514 TIALTNN
+514 
-521 GNADGTVTVTDEIP
+521 GTVTVTDEIP

-629 IALTNNGNA
+629 ITLTNNGNA

-653 IKDENTTGYNKETNT
+653 IKDENTTGYNKATNT
-668 MTWSN
+668 MTWS
-673 VEVKAGKSVELTLE
+673 
-687 VVVKDDTTDT
+687 D
-697 VKNVAKIDNKEIPE
+697 
-711 KPETKVANI
+711 
-720 TGIKTVDKTEAKVG
+720 
-734 DTLTYTIT
+734 
-742 LTNNGNADGTVTVTD
+742 
-757 EIPTGTTLVADS
+757 
-769 ITANGSYNE
+769 
-778 ENKTITWTDVKVEA
+778 
-792 GKTAEVSF
+792 
-800 KATINSDTKTSVTNK
+800 
-815 AVIDGNKPTEEV
+815 
-827 ETKVANITGTKT
+827 
-839 VDKTE
+839 
-844 TKVGD
+844 
-849 TLTYTITLT
+849 
-858 NSGNAD
+858 
-864 GMVTV
+864 
-869 TDEIP
+869 
-874 TGTTLVA
+874 
-881 DSITANGSY
+881 
-890 NEENKTITW
+890 
-899 TDVKVEAGKTAEVS
+899 
-913 FKATINSD
+913 
-921 TKTSVTNKAVID
+921 
-933 GNKPTEEVETKVA
+933 
-946 NITGTKTVDKT
+946 
-957 EAKVGDTLTYTIALT
+957 
-972 NNGNADGTVTVTDEI
+972 
-987 PTGTR
+987 
-992 IKDENTTGYNKET
+992 
-1005 NTMTWSNVE
+1005 VE

-1036 TNTAKIDNNEIPD
+1036 TNTAKIDNNEITD

-1111 GAKVPTN
+1111 GAKVPAN
-1118 NNLVIKLYYTRN
+1118 NDLVIRLYYTRN
-1130 LNTKYTVEYY
+1130 SYEVIYKYVGNVPTGASELPAKATYKYGAKVKVAENATAPGYEFSSWSIKDFTMPASNVEIEGSFTAKIDTKYTVEYY

-1176 YNGKKYVFDQEYPK
+1176 YNGKKYVFDQEYPE
-1190 NILSGNIAGDGNL
+1190 NILSGNIAGDGSL

-1272 IAQWQAK
+1272 VAQWQAK

-1295 EAGINEEAEY
+1295 KAGINEEAEY

-1343 YYIKEVLSVEKEAT
+1343 YYIKEVLSVKKEAT

>member
-42 AAGDNNTTQEQYGE
+42 AAGDNNTTQEQYGD

-134 WESLEVGWGPTQ
+134 WETLEVGWGPTQ

-219 KKLTWRVTVEPEET
+219 KKLTWRVTVEPGET

-284 DTLTYTITLTNSGN
+284 DTLTYTI
-298 ADGMVTVTDEIPTG
+298 
-312 TTLVADSITANG
+312 
-324 SYNEEN
+324 
-330 KTITWTDVKVEAGK
+330 K
-344 TAEVSFKA
+344 
-352 TINSD
+352 
-357 TKTSVTNKAV
+357 
-367 IDGNKPT
+367 
-374 EEVETK
+374 
-380 VANIT
+380 
-385 GTKTVDKTEAKVG
+385 
-398 DTLTYTIALTNN
+398 LTNN

-420 DEIPTGTRIKDE
+420 DEIP
-432 NTTGYNKETNTMT
+432 
-445 WSNVEV
+445 
-451 KAGKSVELTLEV
+451 A
-463 VVKDDT
+463 
-469 TDTVKNVAKIDNKE
+469 
-483 IPEKPETKVANI
+483 
-495 TGIKTVD
+495 
-502 KTEAKVGDTLTY
+502 
-514 TIALTNN
+514 
-521 GNADGTVTVTDEIP
+521 
-535 TGTTLVADSIT
+535 GTTLVEKSIT
-546 ANGSYN
+546 NNGVESN
-552 EENKTITWT
+552 GTITWT
-561 DVKVEAG
+561 DVEVKAG
-568 KTAEVSFKAT
+568 DTVEVSFK
-578 INSDTKTSVTNK
+578 V
-590 AVIDGN
+590 
-596 KPTEEVETK
+596 
-605 VANITGTKTV
+605 
-615 DKTEA
+615 
-620 KVGDTLTYT
+620 
-629 IALTNNGNA
+629 
-638 DGTVTVTD
+638 
-646 EIPTGTR
+646 
-653 IKDENTTGYNKETNT
+653 
-668 MTWSN
+668 
-673 VEVKAGKSVELTLE
+673 
-687 VVVKDDTTDT
+687 
-697 VKNVAKIDNKEIPE
+697 
-711 KPETKVANI
+711 
-720 TGIKTVDKTEAKVG
+720 
-734 DTLTYTIT
+734 
-742 LTNNGNADGTVTVTD
+742 
-757 EIPTGTTLVADS
+757 
-769 ITANGSYNE
+769 
-778 ENKTITWTDVKVEA
+778 
-792 GKTAEVSF
+792 
-800 KATINSDTKTSVTNK
+800 
-815 AVIDGNKPTEEV
+815 
-827 ETKVANITGTKT
+827 
-839 VDKTE
+839 
-844 TKVGD
+844 
-849 TLTYTITLT
+849 
-858 NSGNAD
+858 
-864 GMVTV
+864 
-869 TDEIP
+869 
-874 TGTTLVA
+874 
-881 DSITANGSY
+881 
-890 NEENKTITW
+890 
-899 TDVKVEAGKTAEVS
+899 
-913 FKATINSD
+913 TINSD

>member
-73 QNKNEQGETTP
+73 QNKNEQGETTL

-134 WESLEVGWGPTQ
+134 WETLEVGWGPTQ

-219 KKLTWRVTVEPEET
+219 KKLTWRVTVEPGET

-279 EAKVG
+279 EAKAG

-298 ADGMVTVTDEIPTG
+298 ATGTVTVTDEIPAG
-312 TTLVADSITANG
+312 TTLVEKSITNNG
-324 SYNEEN
+324 VESNG
-330 KTITWTDVKVEAGK
+330 TITWTDVEVKAGD
-344 TAEVSFKA
+344 TVEVSFKV
-352 TINSD
+352 TINND
-357 TKTSVTNKAV
+357 TKTSVRNTAV
-367 IDGNKPT
+367 IDDNKPT

-385 GTKTVDKTEAKVG
+385 GAKSVDKSTAKVG
-398 DTLTYTIALTNN
+398 ETLKYTITLTNS
-410 GNADGTVTVT
+410 GNADGKVTVT

-432 NTTGYNKETNTMT
+432 NTTGYNKETNTIT

-495 TGIKTVD
+495 TGTKTVD

-568 KTAEVSFKAT
+568 KTAEVSFKAI

-596 KPTEEVETK
+596 KPTEEVETRI
-605 VANITGTKTV
+605 ANITGAKSV
-615 DKTEA
+615 DK
-620 KVGDTLTYT
+620 
-629 IALTNNGNA
+629 
-638 DGTVTVTD
+638 
-646 EIPTGTR
+646 
-653 IKDENTTGYNKETNT
+653 
-668 MTWSN
+668 S
-673 VEVKAGKSVELTLE
+673 
-687 VVVKDDTTDT
+687 
-697 VKNVAKIDNKEIPE
+697 
-711 KPETKVANI
+711 
-720 TGIKTVDKTEAKVG
+720 
-734 DTLTYTIT
+734 
-742 LTNNGNADGTVTVTD
+742 
-757 EIPTGTTLVADS
+757 
-769 ITANGSYNE
+769 TA
-778 ENKTITWTDVKVEA
+778 
-792 GKTAEVSF
+792 
-800 KATINSDTKTSVTNK
+800 
-815 AVIDGNKPTEEV
+815 
-827 ETKVANITGTKT
+827 
-839 VDKTE
+839 
-844 TKVGD
+844 KVGD

-913 FKATINSD
+913 FKAIINSD

-957 EAKVGDTLTYTIALT
+957 EAKVGDTLTYTITLT
-972 NNGNADGTVTVTDEI
+972 NSGNGDGKVTVTDEI

-1130 LNTKYTVEYY
+1130 INTKYTVEYY

-1190 NILSGNIAGDGNL
+1190 NILSGNIAGNGNL

-1272 IAQWQAK
+1272 VAQWQAK

-1373 RNNGLKGIT
+1373 RNNGLKETT

-1421 SINIDAGTLDEK
+1421 SIKIGAGTLDEK

-1476 IAEKTVEEKSIEVVE
+1476 TAEKTVEEKSIEVVE

-1805 SNSNGI
+1805 LNSNGI

>member
-219 KKLTWRVTVEPEET
+219 KKLTWRVTVEPGET

-270 TGKKEVNTS
+270 TGKKEVNTL
-279 EAKVG
+279 EAKAG

-298 ADGMVTVTDEIPTG
+298 ATGTVTVTDEIPAG
-312 TTLVADSITANG
+312 TTLVEKSITNNG
-324 SYNEEN
+324 VESNG
-330 KTITWTDVKVEAGK
+330 TITWTDVEVKAGD
-344 TAEVSFKA
+344 TVEVSFKV

-380 VANIT
+380 IANIT
-385 GTKTVDKTEAKVG
+385 GAKSVDKSTAKVG
-398 DTLTYTIALTNN
+398 DTLTYTIILTNS

-495 TGIKTVD
+495 TGTKTVD

-568 KTAEVSFKAT
+568 KTAEVSFKAI

-605 VANITGTKTV
+605 IANITGAKSV
-615 DKTEA
+615 DKSTA

-629 IALTNNGNA
+629 IILTNSGNA

-720 TGIKTVDKTEAKVG
+720 TGTKTVDKTEAKVG

-757 EIPTGTTLVADS
+757 EIPAGTTLVEKS
-769 ITANGSYNE
+769 ITNNGVESNG
-778 ENKTITWTDVKVEA
+778 TITWTDVEVKA
-792 GKTAEVSF
+792 GDTVEVSF
-800 KATINSDTKTSVTNK
+800 KVTINSDTKTSVTNK

-827 ETKVANITGTKT
+827 ETKIANITGAKSVDKSTAKVGDTLTYTIILTNSGNADGTVTVTDEIPTGTRIKDENTTGYNKETNTMTWSNVEVKAGKSVELTLEVVVKDDTTDTVKNVAKIDNKEIPEKPETKVANITGTKT
-839 VDKTE
+839 VDQTE
-844 TKVGD
+844 AKVGD

-858 NSGNAD
+858 NSGNGD
-864 GMVTV
+864 G
-869 TDEIP
+869 
-874 TGTTLVA
+874 
-881 DSITANGSY
+881 
-890 NEENKTITW
+890 K
-899 TDVKVEAGKTAEVS
+899 
-913 FKATINSD
+913 
-921 TKTSVTNKAVID
+921 
-933 GNKPTEEVETKVA
+933 
-946 NITGTKTVDKT
+946 
-957 EAKVGDTLTYTIALT
+957 
-972 NNGNADGTVTVTDEI
+972 VTVTDEI

-1130 LNTKYTVEYY
+1130 INTKYTVEYY

-1190 NILSGNIAGDGNL
+1190 NILSGNIAGNGNL

-1272 IAQWQAK
+1272 VAQWQAK

-1373 RNNGLKGIT
+1373 RNNGLKETT

-1421 SINIDAGTLDEK
+1421 SIKIGAGTLDEK

-1476 IAEKTVEEKSIEVVE
+1476 TAEKTVEEKSIEVVE

-1805 SNSNGI
+1805 LNSNGI

>member
-42 AAGDNNTTQEQYGE
+42 AAGDNNTTQEQYGD

-165 HKTVDKESV
+165 HKTVDKKSV

-219 KKLTWRVTVEPEET
+219 KKLTWRVTVEPGET

-279 EAKVG
+279 EAKAG

-298 ADGMVTVTDEIPTG
+298 ATGTVTVTDEIPAGTTLVEKSITNNGVESNGTITWTDVEVKAGDTVEVSFKVTINSDTKTSVTNKAVIDGNKPTEEVETKVANITGVKSVDKSTAKVGDTLTYTIKLTNSGNGDGKVTVTDEIPTG

-344 TAEVSFKA
+344 TAEVSFKV

-385 GTKTVDKTEAKVG
+385 GAKSVDKSTAKVG
-398 DTLTYTIALTNN
+398 DTLTYTITLTNN

-495 TGIKTVD
+495 TG
-502 KTEAKVGDTLTY
+502 
-514 TIALTNN
+514 
-521 GNADGTVTVTDEIP
+521 
-535 TGTTLVADSIT
+535 
-546 ANGSYN
+546 
-552 EENKTITWT
+552 
-561 DVKVEAG
+561 
-568 KTAEVSFKAT
+568 
-578 INSDTKTSVTNK
+578 
-590 AVIDGN
+590 
-596 KPTEEVETK
+596 
-605 VANITGTKTV
+605 TKTV

-629 IALTNNGNA
+629 IT
-638 DGTVTVTD
+638 
-646 EIPTGTR
+646 
-653 IKDENTTGYNKETNT
+653 
-668 MTWSN
+668 
-673 VEVKAGKSVELTLE
+673 
-687 VVVKDDTTDT
+687 
-697 VKNVAKIDNKEIPE
+697 
-711 KPETKVANI
+711 
-720 TGIKTVDKTEAKVG
+720 
-734 DTLTYTIT
+734 
-742 LTNNGNADGTVTVTD
+742 
-757 EIPTGTTLVADS
+757 
-769 ITANGSYNE
+769 
-778 ENKTITWTDVKVEA
+778 
-792 GKTAEVSF
+792 
-800 KATINSDTKTSVTNK
+800 
-815 AVIDGNKPTEEV
+815 
-827 ETKVANITGTKT
+827 
-839 VDKTE
+839 
-844 TKVGD
+844 
-849 TLTYTITLT
+849 
-858 NSGNAD
+858 
-864 GMVTV
+864 
-869 TDEIP
+869 
-874 TGTTLVA
+874 
-881 DSITANGSY
+881 
-890 NEENKTITW
+890 
-899 TDVKVEAGKTAEVS
+899 
-913 FKATINSD
+913 
-921 TKTSVTNKAVID
+921 
-933 GNKPTEEVETKVA
+933 
-946 NITGTKTVDKT
+946 
-957 EAKVGDTLTYTIALT
+957 LT

>member
-124 TEREETVKNP
+124 TERKETVKNP

-219 KKLTWRVTVEPEET
+219 KKLTWRVTVEPGET

-258 TTNETETGIINI
+258 TTEETETGIINI

-284 DTLTYTITLTNSGN
+284 DTLTYTI
-298 ADGMVTVTDEIPTG
+298 
-312 TTLVADSITANG
+312 
-324 SYNEEN
+324 
-330 KTITWTDVKVEAGK
+330 K
-344 TAEVSFKA
+344 
-352 TINSD
+352 
-357 TKTSVTNKAV
+357 
-367 IDGNKPT
+367 
-374 EEVETK
+374 
-380 VANIT
+380 
-385 GTKTVDKTEAKVG
+385 
-398 DTLTYTIALTNN
+398 LTNN

-420 DEIPTGTRIKDE
+420 DEIPAGTRIKDE
-432 NTTGYNKETNTMT
+432 NTTEYNKATNTMT
-445 WSNVEV
+445 WSDVEV

-483 IPEKPETKVANI
+483 IPDKPETTVANI
-495 TGIKTVD
+495 TGVKSVD
-502 KTEAKVGDTLTY
+502 KSNAKVGDTLTY
-514 TIALTNN
+514 TITLTNSGN
-521 GNADGTVTVTDEIP
+521 GDGTVTVTDPIP
-535 TGTTLVADSIT
+535 D
-546 ANGSYN
+546 
-552 EENKTITWT
+552 
-561 DVKVEAG
+561 
-568 KTAEVSFKAT
+568 
-578 INSDTKTSVTNK
+578 
-590 AVIDGN
+590 
-596 KPTEEVETK
+596 
-605 VANITGTKTV
+605 
-615 DKTEA
+615 
-620 KVGDTLTYT
+620 
-629 IALTNNGNA
+629 
-638 DGTVTVTD
+638 
-646 EIPTGTR
+646 GTR
-653 IKDENTTGYNKETNT
+653 IKDATIEGYDATTNT
-668 MTWSN
+668 MTWLN
-673 VEVKAGKSVELTLE
+673 VKVPAGETVKLTLE
-687 VVVKDDTTDT
+687 VVIKDDTTDT

-711 KPETKVANI
+711 KP
-720 TGIKTVDKTEAKVG
+720 
-734 DTLTYTIT
+734 
-742 LTNNGNADGTVTVTD
+742 
-757 EIPTGTTLVADS
+757 
-769 ITANGSYNE
+769 
-778 ENKTITWTDVKVEA
+778 
-792 GKTAEVSF
+792 
-800 KATINSDTKTSVTNK
+800 
-815 AVIDGNKPTEEV
+815 
-827 ETKVANITGTKT
+827 
-839 VDKTE
+839 
-844 TKVGD
+844 
-849 TLTYTITLT
+849 
-858 NSGNAD
+858 
-864 GMVTV
+864 
-869 TDEIP
+869 
-874 TGTTLVA
+874 
-881 DSITANGSY
+881 
-890 NEENKTITW
+890 
-899 TDVKVEAGKTAEVS
+899 
-913 FKATINSD
+913 
-921 TKTSVTNKAVID
+921 
-933 GNKPTEEVETKVA
+933 ETKVA

>member
-73 QNKNEQGETTP
+73 QNKNEQGETTL

-134 WESLEVGWGPTQ
+134 WETLEVGWGPTQ

-165 HKTVDKESV
+165 HKTVDKKSV

-219 KKLTWRVTVEPEET
+219 KKLTWRVTVEPGET

-258 TTNETETGIINI
+258 TTEETETGIINI

-298 ADGMVTVTDEIPTG
+298 ATGTVTVTDEIPAG
-312 TTLVADSITANG
+312 TTLVEKSITNNG
-324 SYNEEN
+324 VESNG
-330 KTITWTDVKVEAGK
+330 TITWTDVEVKAGD
-344 TAEVSFKA
+344 TVEVSFKV

-385 GTKTVDKTEAKVG
+385 GAKSVDKSTAKVG
-398 DTLTYTIALTNN
+398 DTLTYTIILTNS

-495 TGIKTVD
+495 TGTKTVD

-568 KTAEVSFKAT
+568 KTAEVSFKAI

-605 VANITGTKTV
+605 VANITGAKSV
-615 DKTEA
+615 DKSTA

-629 IALTNNGNA
+629 IILTNSGNA

-720 TGIKTVDKTEAKVG
+720 TGTKTVDKTEAKVG

-757 EIPTGTTLVADS
+757 EIPTGT
-769 ITANGSYNE
+769 
-778 ENKTITWTDVKVEA
+778 
-792 GKTAEVSF
+792 
-800 KATINSDTKTSVTNK
+800 
-815 AVIDGNKPTEEV
+815 
-827 ETKVANITGTKT
+827 
-839 VDKTE
+839 
-844 TKVGD
+844 
-849 TLTYTITLT
+849 
-858 NSGNAD
+858 
-864 GMVTV
+864 
-869 TDEIP
+869 
-874 TGTTLVA
+874 
-881 DSITANGSY
+881 
-890 NEENKTITW
+890 
-899 TDVKVEAGKTAEVS
+899 
-913 FKATINSD
+913 
-921 TKTSVTNKAVID
+921 
-933 GNKPTEEVETKVA
+933 
-946 NITGTKTVDKT
+946 
-957 EAKVGDTLTYTIALT
+957 
-972 NNGNADGTVTVTDEI
+972 
-987 PTGTR
+987 R
-992 IKDENTTGYNKET
+992 IKDENTTGYNKAT
-1005 NTMTWSNVE
+1005 NTMIWSDVE

-1130 LNTKYTVEYY
+1130 INTKYTVEYY

-1190 NILSGNIAGDGNL
+1190 NILSGNIAGNGNL

-1272 IAQWQAK
+1272 VAQWQAK

-1373 RNNGLKGIT
+1373 RNNGLKETT

-1421 SINIDAGTLDEK
+1421 SIKIGAGTLDEK

-1476 IAEKTVEEKSIEVVE
+1476 TAEKTVEEKSIEVVE

-1805 SNSNGI
+1805 LNSNGI

>member
-219 KKLTWRVTVEPEET
+219 KKLTWRVTVEPGET
-233 ENVEFTVRVKAEK
+233 EKVEFTVRVKAEK

-253 IVNGK
+253 IINGK

-270 TGKKEVNTS
+270 TGKKEVDKA

-284 DTLTYTITLTNSGN
+284 DTLTYTIT
-298 ADGMVTVTDEIPTG
+298 
-312 TTLVADSITANG
+312 
-324 SYNEEN
+324 
-330 KTITWTDVKVEAGK
+330 
-344 TAEVSFKA
+344 
-352 TINSD
+352 
-357 TKTSVTNKAV
+357 
-367 IDGNKPT
+367 
-374 EEVETK
+374 
-380 VANIT
+380 
-385 GTKTVDKTEAKVG
+385 
-398 DTLTYTIALTNN
+398 LTNN

-495 TGIKTVD
+495 TG
-502 KTEAKVGDTLTY
+502 
-514 TIALTNN
+514 
-521 GNADGTVTVTDEIP
+521 
-535 TGTTLVADSIT
+535 
-546 ANGSYN
+546 
-552 EENKTITWT
+552 
-561 DVKVEAG
+561 
-568 KTAEVSFKAT
+568 
-578 INSDTKTSVTNK
+578 
-590 AVIDGN
+590 
-596 KPTEEVETK
+596 
-605 VANITGTKTV
+605 TKTV

-629 IALTNNGNA
+629 ITLTNNGNA

-720 TGIKTVDKTEAKVG
+720 TGTKTVDKTEAKVG
-734 DTLTYTIT
+734 DTLTYTIA

-800 KATINSDTKTSVTNK
+800 KAIINSDTKTSVTNK

-827 ETKVANITGTKT
+827 ETRIANITGAKS
-839 VDKTE
+839 VDKSTA
-844 TKVGD
+844 KVGD

-864 GMVTV
+864 GKVTV
-869 TDEIP
+869 TDEVP
-874 TGTTLVA
+874 TGTRIKDENT
-881 DSITANGSY
+881 TGY
-890 NEENKTITW
+890 NKETNTMTW
-899 TDVKVEAGKTAEVS
+899 SNVEVKAGKSVELTLEVVV
-913 FKATINSD
+913 KDD
-921 TKTSVTNKAVID
+921 TTDTVKNVAKIDNKEIPE
-933 GNKPTEEVETKVA
+933 KPETKVA

-957 EAKVGDTLTYTIALT
+957 EAKVGDTLTYTITLTNNGNADGTVTVTDEIPTGTRIKDENTTGYNKETNTMTWSNVEVKAGKSVELTLEVVVKDDTTDTVKNVAKIDNKEIPEKPETKVANITGTKTVDKTEAKVGDTLTYTITLT

-1130 LNTKYTVEYY
+1130 INTKYTVEYY

-1190 NILSGNIAGDGNL
+1190 NILSGNIAGNGNL

-1272 IAQWQAK
+1272 VAQWQAK

-1373 RNNGLKGIT
+1373 RNNGLKETT

-1421 SINIDAGTLDEK
+1421 SIKIGAGTLDEK

-1476 IAEKTVEEKSIEVVE
+1476 TAEKTVEEKSIEVVE

-1805 SNSNGI
+1805 LNSNGI

>member
-134 WESLEVGWGPTQ
+134 WETLEVGWGPTQ

-219 KKLTWRVTVEPEET
+219 KKLTWRVTVEPGET

-298 ADGMVTVTDEIPTG
+298 ATGTVTVTDEIPAGTTLVEKSITNNGVESNGTITWTDVEVKAGDTVEVSFKVTINSDTKTSVTNKAVIDGNKPTEEVETKVANITGAKSVDKSTAKVGDTLTYTIILTNSGNADGTVTVTDEIPTG

-352 TINSD
+352 IINSD

-374 EEVETK
+374 EEVETRI
-380 VANIT
+380 ANIT
-385 GTKTVDKTEAKVG
+385 GAKSVDKSTAKVG
-398 DTLTYTIALTNN
+398 DTLTYTITLTNS
-410 GNADGTVTVT
+410 GNADGKVTVT
-420 DEIPTGTRIKDE
+420 DEVPTGTRIKDE

-483 IPEKPETKVANI
+483 IPEKP
-495 TGIKTVD
+495 
-502 KTEAKVGDTLTY
+502 
-514 TIALTNN
+514 
-521 GNADGTVTVTDEIP
+521 
-535 TGTTLVADSIT
+535 
-546 ANGSYN
+546 
-552 EENKTITWT
+552 
-561 DVKVEAG
+561 
-568 KTAEVSFKAT
+568 
-578 INSDTKTSVTNK
+578 
-590 AVIDGN
+590 
-596 KPTEEVETK
+596 
-605 VANITGTKTV
+605 
-615 DKTEA
+615 
-620 KVGDTLTYT
+620 
-629 IALTNNGNA
+629 
-638 DGTVTVTD
+638 
-646 EIPTGTR
+646 
-653 IKDENTTGYNKETNT
+653 
-668 MTWSN
+668 
-673 VEVKAGKSVELTLE
+673 
-687 VVVKDDTTDT
+687 
-697 VKNVAKIDNKEIPE
+697 
-711 KPETKVANI
+711 
-720 TGIKTVDKTEAKVG
+720 
-734 DTLTYTIT
+734 
-742 LTNNGNADGTVTVTD
+742 
-757 EIPTGTTLVADS
+757 
-769 ITANGSYNE
+769 
-778 ENKTITWTDVKVEA
+778 
-792 GKTAEVSF
+792 
-800 KATINSDTKTSVTNK
+800 
-815 AVIDGNKPTEEV
+815 
-827 ETKVANITGTKT
+827 
-839 VDKTE
+839 
-844 TKVGD
+844 
-849 TLTYTITLT
+849 
-858 NSGNAD
+858 
-864 GMVTV
+864 
-869 TDEIP
+869 
-874 TGTTLVA
+874 
-881 DSITANGSY
+881 
-890 NEENKTITW
+890 
-899 TDVKVEAGKTAEVS
+899 
-913 FKATINSD
+913 
-921 TKTSVTNKAVID
+921 
-933 GNKPTEEVETKVA
+933 ETKVA

-1421 SINIDAGTLDEK
+1421 SISIDAGTLDEK

-1646 EKNRNENIDYSGV
+1646 EKNKNENIDYSGV

-1689 KDDSPYG
+1689 EDDSPYG

>member
-219 KKLTWRVTVEPEET
+219 KKLTWRVTVEPGET

-270 TGKKEVNTS
+270 TGKKEVNTLEAKAGDTLTYTITLTNS
-279 EAKVG
+279 GNATGTVTVTDEIPAGTTLVEKSITNNGVESNGTITWTDVEVKAGDTVEVSFKVTINNDTKTSVRNTAVIDDNKPTEEVETKVANITGAKSVDKSTAKVG

-298 ADGMVTVTDEIPTG
+298 ADGKVTVTDE
-312 TTLVADSITANG
+312 V
-324 SYNEEN
+324 
-330 KTITWTDVKVEAGK
+330 
-344 TAEVSFKA
+344 
-352 TINSD
+352 
-357 TKTSVTNKAV
+357 
-367 IDGNKPT
+367 
-374 EEVETK
+374 
-380 VANIT
+380 
-385 GTKTVDKTEAKVG
+385 
-398 DTLTYTIALTNN
+398 
-410 GNADGTVTVT
+410 
-420 DEIPTGTRIKDE
+420 PTGTRIKDE
-432 NTTGYNKETNTMT
+432 NTTGYNKETNTIT
-445 WSNVEV
+445 WSSVEV

-495 TGIKTVD
+495 TGTKTVD
-502 KTEAKVGDTLTY
+502 QTEAKVGDTLTY

-568 KTAEVSFKAT
+568 KTAEVSFKAI

-596 KPTEEVETK
+596 KPTEEVETRI
-605 VANITGTKTV
+605 ANITGAKSV
-615 DKTEA
+615 DKSTA

-629 IALTNNGNA
+629 ITLTNSGNA
-638 DGTVTVTD
+638 DGKVTVTD
-646 EIPTGTR
+646 EVPTGTR

-668 MTWSN
+668 ITWSS

-720 TGIKTVDKTEAKVG
+720 TGTKTVDKTEAKVG

-742 LTNNGNADGTVTVTD
+742 LTNSGNATGTVTVTD
-757 EIPTGTTLVADS
+757 PIPEGTK
-769 ITANGSYNE
+769 I
-778 ENKTITWTDVKVEA
+778 
-792 GKTAEVSF
+792 
-800 KATINSDTKTSVTNK
+800 
-815 AVIDGNKPTEEV
+815 
-827 ETKVANITGTKT
+827 KVATT
-839 VDKTE
+839 
-844 TKVGD
+844 
-849 TLTYTITLT
+849 
-858 NSGNAD
+858 D
-864 GMVTV
+864 GY
-869 TDEIP
+869 D
-874 TGTTLVA
+874 L
-881 DSITANGSY
+881 
-890 NEENKTITW
+890 
-899 TDVKVEAGKTAEVS
+899 
-913 FKATINSD
+913 
-921 TKTSVTNKAVID
+921 
-933 GNKPTEEVETKVA
+933 
-946 NITGTKTVDKT
+946 
-957 EAKVGDTLTYTIALT
+957 
-972 NNGNADGTVTVTDEI
+972 
-987 PTGTR
+987 
-992 IKDENTTGYNKET
+992 ET
-1005 NTMTWSNVE
+1005 NTMTWKNVE

-1130 LNTKYTVEYY
+1130 INTKYTVEYY

-1190 NILSGNIAGDGNL
+1190 NILSGNIAGNGNL

-1272 IAQWQAK
+1272 VAQWQAK

-1373 RNNGLKGIT
+1373 RNNGLKETT

-1421 SINIDAGTLDEK
+1421 SIKIGAGTLDEK

-1476 IAEKTVEEKSIEVVE
+1476 TAEKTVEEKSIEVVE

-1805 SNSNGI
+1805 LNSNGI

>member
-42 AAGDNNTTQEQYGE
+42 AAVDNNTTQEQYGE

-73 QNKNEQGETTP
+73 QNKNEQGETTL

-134 WESLEVGWGPTQ
+134 WETLEVGWGPTQ

-219 KKLTWRVTVEPEET
+219 KKLTWRVTVEPGET
-233 ENVEFTVRVKAEK
+233 EKVEFTVRVKAEK

-253 IVNGK
+253 IINGK

-284 DTLTYTITLTNSGN
+284 DTLTYTIILTNS
-298 ADGMVTVTDEIPTG
+298 
-312 TTLVADSITANG
+312 
-324 SYNEEN
+324 
-330 KTITWTDVKVEAGK
+330 
-344 TAEVSFKA
+344 
-352 TINSD
+352 
-357 TKTSVTNKAV
+357 
-367 IDGNKPT
+367 
-374 EEVETK
+374 
-380 VANIT
+380 
-385 GTKTVDKTEAKVG
+385 
-398 DTLTYTIALTNN
+398 
-410 GNADGTVTVT
+410 
-420 DEIPTGTRIKDE
+420 
-432 NTTGYNKETNTMT
+432 
-445 WSNVEV
+445 
-451 KAGKSVELTLEV
+451 
-463 VVKDDT
+463 
-469 TDTVKNVAKIDNKE
+469 
-483 IPEKPETKVANI
+483 
-495 TGIKTVD
+495 
-502 KTEAKVGDTLTY
+502 
-514 TIALTNN
+514 

-568 KTAEVSFKAT
+568 KTAEVSFKVT
-578 INSDTKTSVTNK
+578 INNDTKTSVTNK

-596 KPTEEVETK
+596 KPTEEVETRI
-605 VANITGTKTV
+605 ANITGAKSV
-615 DKTEA
+615 DKSTA

-629 IALTNNGNA
+629 ITLTNSGNA
-638 DGTVTVTD
+638 DGKVTVTD

-653 IKDENTTGYNKETNT
+653 IKDENTTGYNNKATNT
-668 MTWSN
+668 MIWSD

-720 TGIKTVDKTEAKVG
+720 TGAKSVDKPTAKVGDILTYTIKLTNSGNGDGKVTVTDEIPTGTRIKDENTTGYNNKATNTMIWSDVEVKAGKSVELTLEVVVKDDTTDTVKNVAKIDNKEIPEKPETKVANITGTKTVDKTEAKVG

-757 EIPTGTTLVADS
+757 EIPTGT
-769 ITANGSYNE
+769 
-778 ENKTITWTDVKVEA
+778 
-792 GKTAEVSF
+792 
-800 KATINSDTKTSVTNK
+800 
-815 AVIDGNKPTEEV
+815 
-827 ETKVANITGTKT
+827 
-839 VDKTE
+839 
-844 TKVGD
+844 
-849 TLTYTITLT
+849 
-858 NSGNAD
+858 
-864 GMVTV
+864 
-869 TDEIP
+869 
-874 TGTTLVA
+874 
-881 DSITANGSY
+881 
-890 NEENKTITW
+890 
-899 TDVKVEAGKTAEVS
+899 
-913 FKATINSD
+913 
-921 TKTSVTNKAVID
+921 
-933 GNKPTEEVETKVA
+933 
-946 NITGTKTVDKT
+946 
-957 EAKVGDTLTYTIALT
+957 
-972 NNGNADGTVTVTDEI
+972 
-987 PTGTR
+987 R
-992 IKDENTTGYNKET
+992 IKDENTTGYNKAT
-1005 NTMTWSNVE
+1005 NTMTWSDVE

-1036 TNTAKIDNNEIPD
+1036 TNTAKIDNNEITD

-1060 IEHYTENL
+1060 IGHYTENL

-1090 SYTAKEDYT
+1090 SYTAREDYT

-1111 GAKVPTN
+1111 GAKVPAN
-1118 NNLVIKLYYTRN
+1118 NDLVIRLYYTRN
-1130 LNTKYTVEYY
+1130 SYEVIYKYVGNVPTGASELPAKATYKYGAKVKVAENATAPGYEFSSWSIKDFTMPASNVEIEGSFTAKIDTKYTVEYY

-1176 YNGKKYVFDQEYPK
+1176 YNGKKYVFDQEYPE
-1190 NILSGNIAGDGNL
+1190 NILSGNIAGDGSL

-1272 IAQWQAK
+1272 VAQWQAK

-1295 EAGINEEAEY
+1295 KAGINEEAEY

-1343 YYIKEVLSVEKEAT
+1343 YYIKEVLSVKKEAT

>member
-134 WESLEVGWGPTQ
+134 WETLEVGWGPTQ

-219 KKLTWRVTVEPEET
+219 KKLTWRVTVEPGET

-298 ADGMVTVTDEIPTG
+298 ATGTVTVTDEIPAG
-312 TTLVADSITANG
+312 TTLVEKSITNNG
-324 SYNEEN
+324 VESNG
-330 KTITWTDVKVEAGK
+330 TITWTDVEVKAGD
-344 TAEVSFKA
+344 TVEVSFKV

-385 GTKTVDKTEAKVG
+385 GTKTVDKTETKVG
-398 DTLTYTIALTNN
+398 DTLTYTITLTNS

-495 TGIKTVD
+495 TGTKTVD

-514 TIALTNN
+514 TITLTNN

-568 KTAEVSFKAT
+568 KTAEVSFKAI

-615 DKTEA
+615 DKTET

-629 IALTNNGNA
+629 ITLTNSGNA

-720 TGIKTVDKTEAKVG
+720 TGTKTVDKTEAKVG

-800 KATINSDTKTSVTNK
+800 KAIINSDTKTSVTNK

-913 FKATINSD
+913 FKAIINSD

-957 EAKVGDTLTYTIALT
+957 ETKVGDTLTYTITLT
-972 NNGNADGTVTVTDEI
+972 NSGNADGTVTVTDEI

>member
-42 AAGDNNTTQEQYGE
+42 AAGDNNTTQEQYGD

-219 KKLTWRVTVEPEET
+219 KKLTWRVTVEPGET

-258 TTNETETGIINI
+258 TTEETETGIINI

-284 DTLTYTITLTNSGN
+284 DTLTYTIKLTNNEN
-298 ADGMVTVTDEIPTG
+298 ADGTVTVTDEIPAG
-312 TTLVADSITANG
+312 TTLVEKSITNNG
-324 SYNEEN
+324 VESNG
-330 KTITWTDVKVEAGK
+330 TITWTDVEVKAGD
-344 TAEVSFKA
+344 TVEVSFKV

-380 VANIT
+380 VANII
-385 GTKTVDKTEAKVG
+385 GAKSVDKSTAKVG
-398 DTLTYTIALTNN
+398 DTLTYTI
-410 GNADGTVTVT
+410 
-420 DEIPTGTRIKDE
+420 K
-432 NTTGYNKETNTMT
+432 
-445 WSNVEV
+445 
-451 KAGKSVELTLEV
+451 
-463 VVKDDT
+463 
-469 TDTVKNVAKIDNKE
+469 
-483 IPEKPETKVANI
+483 
-495 TGIKTVD
+495 
-502 KTEAKVGDTLTY
+502 
-514 TIALTNN
+514 
-521 GNADGTVTVTDEIP
+521 
-535 TGTTLVADSIT
+535 
-546 ANGSYN
+546 
-552 EENKTITWT
+552 
-561 DVKVEAG
+561 
-568 KTAEVSFKAT
+568 
-578 INSDTKTSVTNK
+578 
-590 AVIDGN
+590 
-596 KPTEEVETK
+596 
-605 VANITGTKTV
+605 
-615 DKTEA
+615 
-620 KVGDTLTYT
+620 
-629 IALTNNGNA
+629 
-638 DGTVTVTD
+638 
-646 EIPTGTR
+646 
-653 IKDENTTGYNKETNT
+653 
-668 MTWSN
+668 
-673 VEVKAGKSVELTLE
+673 
-687 VVVKDDTTDT
+687 
-697 VKNVAKIDNKEIPE
+697 
-711 KPETKVANI
+711 
-720 TGIKTVDKTEAKVG
+720 
-734 DTLTYTIT
+734 
-742 LTNNGNADGTVTVTD
+742 
-757 EIPTGTTLVADS
+757 
-769 ITANGSYNE
+769 
-778 ENKTITWTDVKVEA
+778 
-792 GKTAEVSF
+792 
-800 KATINSDTKTSVTNK
+800 
-815 AVIDGNKPTEEV
+815 
-827 ETKVANITGTKT
+827 
-839 VDKTE
+839 
-844 TKVGD
+844 
-849 TLTYTITLT
+849 LT
-858 NSGNAD
+858 NSGNGD
-864 GMVTV
+864 G
-869 TDEIP
+869 
-874 TGTTLVA
+874 
-881 DSITANGSY
+881 
-890 NEENKTITW
+890 K
-899 TDVKVEAGKTAEVS
+899 
-913 FKATINSD
+913 
-921 TKTSVTNKAVID
+921 
-933 GNKPTEEVETKVA
+933 
-946 NITGTKTVDKT
+946 
-957 EAKVGDTLTYTIALT
+957 
-972 NNGNADGTVTVTDEI
+972 VTVTDEI

-1176 YNGKKYVFDQEYPK
+1176 YNGKKYVFDQEYPE
-1190 NILSGNIAGDGNL
+1190 NILSGNIAGDGSL

-1272 IAQWQAK
+1272 VAQWQAK

-1295 EAGINEEAEY
+1295 KAGINEEAEY

-1343 YYIKEVLSVEKEAT
+1343 YYIKEVLSVKKEAT

>member
-73 QNKNEQGETTP
+73 QNKNEQGETTL

-134 WESLEVGWGPTQ
+134 WETLEVGWGPTQ

-219 KKLTWRVTVEPEET
+219 KKLTWRVTVEPGET

-279 EAKVG
+279 EAKAG

-298 ADGMVTVTDEIPTG
+298 ATGTVTVTDEIPAG
-312 TTLVADSITANG
+312 TTLVEKSITNNG
-324 SYNEEN
+324 VESNG
-330 KTITWTDVKVEAGK
+330 TITWTDVEVKAGD
-344 TAEVSFKA
+344 TVEVSFKV
-352 TINSD
+352 TINND
-357 TKTSVTNKAV
+357 TKTSVRNTAV
-367 IDGNKPT
+367 IDDNKPT

-385 GTKTVDKTEAKVG
+385 GAKSVDKSTAKVG
-398 DTLTYTIALTNN
+398 ETLKYTITLTNS
-410 GNADGTVTVT
+410 GNADGKVTVT
-420 DEIPTGTRIKDE
+420 DEVPTGTRIKDE
-432 NTTGYNKETNTMT
+432 NTTGYNKETNTIT

-495 TGIKTVD
+495 TG
-502 KTEAKVGDTLTY
+502 
-514 TIALTNN
+514 
-521 GNADGTVTVTDEIP
+521 
-535 TGTTLVADSIT
+535 
-546 ANGSYN
+546 
-552 EENKTITWT
+552 
-561 DVKVEAG
+561 
-568 KTAEVSFKAT
+568 
-578 INSDTKTSVTNK
+578 
-590 AVIDGN
+590 
-596 KPTEEVETK
+596 
-605 VANITGTKTV
+605 TKTV
-615 DKTEA
+615 DQ
-620 KVGDTLTYT
+620 
-629 IALTNNGNA
+629 
-638 DGTVTVTD
+638 
-646 EIPTGTR
+646 
-653 IKDENTTGYNKETNT
+653 
-668 MTWSN
+668 
-673 VEVKAGKSVELTLE
+673 
-687 VVVKDDTTDT
+687 
-697 VKNVAKIDNKEIPE
+697 
-711 KPETKVANI
+711 
-720 TGIKTVDKTEAKVG
+720 TEAKVG

-742 LTNNGNADGTVTVTD
+742 LTN
-757 EIPTGTTLVADS
+757 
-769 ITANGSYNE
+769 
-778 ENKTITWTDVKVEA
+778 
-792 GKTAEVSF
+792 
-800 KATINSDTKTSVTNK
+800 
-815 AVIDGNKPTEEV
+815 
-827 ETKVANITGTKT
+827 
-839 VDKTE
+839 
-844 TKVGD
+844 
-849 TLTYTITLT
+849 
-858 NSGNAD
+858 SGNGD
-864 GMVTV
+864 G
-869 TDEIP
+869 
-874 TGTTLVA
+874 
-881 DSITANGSY
+881 
-890 NEENKTITW
+890 K
-899 TDVKVEAGKTAEVS
+899 
-913 FKATINSD
+913 
-921 TKTSVTNKAVID
+921 
-933 GNKPTEEVETKVA
+933 
-946 NITGTKTVDKT
+946 
-957 EAKVGDTLTYTIALT
+957 
-972 NNGNADGTVTVTDEI
+972 VTVTDEI

-1130 LNTKYTVEYY
+1130 INTKYTVEYY

-1190 NILSGNIAGDGNL
+1190 NILSGNIAGNGNL

-1272 IAQWQAK
+1272 VAQWQAK

-1373 RNNGLKGIT
+1373 RNNGLKETT

-1421 SINIDAGTLDEK
+1421 SIKIGAGTLDEK

-1476 IAEKTVEEKSIEVVE
+1476 TAEKTVEEKSIEVVE

-1805 SNSNGI
+1805 LNSNGI

>member
-134 WESLEVGWGPTQ
+134 WETLEVGWGPTQ

-219 KKLTWRVTVEPEET
+219 KKLTWRVTVEPGET

-258 TTNETETGIINI
+258 TTEETETGIINI

-298 ADGMVTVTDEIPTG
+298 AT
-312 TTLVADSITANG
+312 
-324 SYNEEN
+324 
-330 KTITWTDVKVEAGK
+330 
-344 TAEVSFKA
+344 
-352 TINSD
+352 
-357 TKTSVTNKAV
+357 
-367 IDGNKPT
+367 
-374 EEVETK
+374 
-380 VANIT
+380 
-385 GTKTVDKTEAKVG
+385 
-398 DTLTYTIALTNN
+398 
-410 GNADGTVTVT
+410 GTVTVT
-420 DEIPTGTRIKDE
+420 DEIP
-432 NTTGYNKETNTMT
+432 
-445 WSNVEV
+445 
-451 KAGKSVELTLEV
+451 A
-463 VVKDDT
+463 
-469 TDTVKNVAKIDNKE
+469 
-483 IPEKPETKVANI
+483 
-495 TGIKTVD
+495 
-502 KTEAKVGDTLTY
+502 
-514 TIALTNN
+514 
-521 GNADGTVTVTDEIP
+521 
-535 TGTTLVADSIT
+535 GTTLVEKSIT
-546 ANGSYN
+546 NNGVESN
-552 EENKTITWT
+552 GTITWT
-561 DVKVEAG
+561 DVEVKAG
-568 KTAEVSFKAT
+568 DTVEVSFKVT
-578 INSDTKTSVTNK
+578 INNDTKTSVRNT
-590 AVIDGN
+590 AVID
-596 KPTEEVETK
+596 
-605 VANITGTKTV
+605 
-615 DKTEA
+615 D
-620 KVGDTLTYT
+620 
-629 IALTNNGNA
+629 
-638 DGTVTVTD
+638 
-646 EIPTGTR
+646 
-653 IKDENTTGYNKETNT
+653 
-668 MTWSN
+668 
-673 VEVKAGKSVELTLE
+673 
-687 VVVKDDTTDT
+687 
-697 VKNVAKIDNKEIPE
+697 
-711 KPETKVANI
+711 
-720 TGIKTVDKTEAKVG
+720 
-734 DTLTYTIT
+734 
-742 LTNNGNADGTVTVTD
+742 
-757 EIPTGTTLVADS
+757 
-769 ITANGSYNE
+769 
-778 ENKTITWTDVKVEA
+778 
-792 GKTAEVSF
+792 
-800 KATINSDTKTSVTNK
+800 
-815 AVIDGNKPTEEV
+815 
-827 ETKVANITGTKT
+827 
-839 VDKTE
+839 
-844 TKVGD
+844 
-849 TLTYTITLT
+849 
-858 NSGNAD
+858 
-864 GMVTV
+864 
-869 TDEIP
+869 
-874 TGTTLVA
+874 
-881 DSITANGSY
+881 
-890 NEENKTITW
+890 
-899 TDVKVEAGKTAEVS
+899 
-913 FKATINSD
+913 
-921 TKTSVTNKAVID
+921 
-933 GNKPTEEVETKVA
+933 NKPTEEVETKVA

>member
-62 NEQQNNTTENE
+62 NEQQNNTSENE

-219 KKLTWRVTVEPEET
+219 KKLTWRVTVEPGET

-258 TTNETETGIINI
+258 TTEETETGIINI

-298 ADGMVTVTDEIPTG
+298 ATGTVTVTDEIPAGTTLVEKSITNNGVESNGTITWTDVEVKAGDTVEVSFKVTINNDTKTSVRNTAVIDDNKPTEEVETKVANITGAKSVDKSTAKVGDTLTYTIKLTNSGNGDGKVTVTDEIPTG

-344 TAEVSFKA
+344 TAEVSFKVTINSDTKTSVTNKA
-352 TINSD
+352 VIDGNKPTEEVETKVANITGAKSVDKSTAKVGDTLTYTIKLTNSGNGDGKVTVTDEIPTGTTLVADSITANGSYNEENKTITWTDVKVEAGKTAEVSFKVTINSD

-398 DTLTYTIALTNN
+398 DTLTYTITLTNN
-410 GNADGTVTVT
+410 GNAT
-420 DEIPTGTRIKDE
+420 
-432 NTTGYNKETNTMT
+432 
-445 WSNVEV
+445 
-451 KAGKSVELTLEV
+451 
-463 VVKDDT
+463 
-469 TDTVKNVAKIDNKE
+469 
-483 IPEKPETKVANI
+483 
-495 TGIKTVD
+495 
-502 KTEAKVGDTLTY
+502 
-514 TIALTNN
+514 
-521 GNADGTVTVTDEIP
+521 GTVTVTDEIP

-568 KTAEVSFKAT
+568 KTAEVSFKVT

-629 IALTNNGNA
+629 ITLTNNGNA

-653 IKDENTTGYNKETNT
+653 IKDENTTGYNKATNT
-668 MTWSN
+668 MTWS
-673 VEVKAGKSVELTLE
+673 
-687 VVVKDDTTDT
+687 D
-697 VKNVAKIDNKEIPE
+697 
-711 KPETKVANI
+711 
-720 TGIKTVDKTEAKVG
+720 
-734 DTLTYTIT
+734 
-742 LTNNGNADGTVTVTD
+742 
-757 EIPTGTTLVADS
+757 
-769 ITANGSYNE
+769 
-778 ENKTITWTDVKVEA
+778 
-792 GKTAEVSF
+792 
-800 KATINSDTKTSVTNK
+800 
-815 AVIDGNKPTEEV
+815 
-827 ETKVANITGTKT
+827 
-839 VDKTE
+839 
-844 TKVGD
+844 
-849 TLTYTITLT
+849 
-858 NSGNAD
+858 
-864 GMVTV
+864 
-869 TDEIP
+869 
-874 TGTTLVA
+874 
-881 DSITANGSY
+881 
-890 NEENKTITW
+890 
-899 TDVKVEAGKTAEVS
+899 
-913 FKATINSD
+913 
-921 TKTSVTNKAVID
+921 
-933 GNKPTEEVETKVA
+933 
-946 NITGTKTVDKT
+946 
-957 EAKVGDTLTYTIALT
+957 
-972 NNGNADGTVTVTDEI
+972 
-987 PTGTR
+987 
-992 IKDENTTGYNKET
+992 
-1005 NTMTWSNVE
+1005 VE

-1036 TNTAKIDNNEIPD
+1036 TNTAKIDNNEITD

-1111 GAKVPTN
+1111 GAKVPAN
-1118 NNLVIKLYYTRN
+1118 NDLVIRLYYTRN
-1130 LNTKYTVEYY
+1130 SYEVIYKYVGNVPTGASELPAKATYKYGAKVKVAENATAPGYEFSSWSIKDFTMPASNVEIEGSFTAKIDTKYTVEYY

-1176 YNGKKYVFDQEYPK
+1176 YNGKKYVFDQEYPE
-1190 NILSGNIAGDGNL
+1190 NILSGNIAGDGSL

-1272 IAQWQAK
+1272 VAQWQAK

-1295 EAGINEEAEY
+1295 KAGINEEAEY

-1343 YYIKEVLSVEKEAT
+1343 YYIKEVLSVKKEAT

>member
-219 KKLTWRVTVEPEET
+219 KKLTWRVTVEPGET

-270 TGKKEVNTS
+270 TGKKEVNTL
-279 EAKVG
+279 EAKAG

-298 ADGMVTVTDEIPTG
+298 ATGTVTVTDEIPAG
-312 TTLVADSITANG
+312 TTLVEKSITNNG
-324 SYNEEN
+324 VESNG
-330 KTITWTDVKVEAGK
+330 TITWTDVEVKAGD
-344 TAEVSFKA
+344 TVEVSFKV
-352 TINSD
+352 TINND
-357 TKTSVTNKAV
+357 TKTSVRNTAV
-367 IDGNKPT
+367 IDDNKPT

-398 DTLTYTIALTNN
+398 DTLTYTITLTNS

-445 WSNVEV
+445 WS
-451 KAGKSVELTLEV
+451 
-463 VVKDDT
+463 D
-469 TDTVKNVAKIDNKE
+469 
-483 IPEKPETKVANI
+483 
-495 TGIKTVD
+495 
-502 KTEAKVGDTLTY
+502 
-514 TIALTNN
+514 
-521 GNADGTVTVTDEIP
+521 
-535 TGTTLVADSIT
+535 
-546 ANGSYN
+546 
-552 EENKTITWT
+552 
-561 DVKVEAG
+561 
-568 KTAEVSFKAT
+568 
-578 INSDTKTSVTNK
+578 
-590 AVIDGN
+590 
-596 KPTEEVETK
+596 
-605 VANITGTKTV
+605 
-615 DKTEA
+615 
-620 KVGDTLTYT
+620 
-629 IALTNNGNA
+629 
-638 DGTVTVTD
+638 
-646 EIPTGTR
+646 
-653 IKDENTTGYNKETNT
+653 
-668 MTWSN
+668 
-673 VEVKAGKSVELTLE
+673 
-687 VVVKDDTTDT
+687 
-697 VKNVAKIDNKEIPE
+697 
-711 KPETKVANI
+711 
-720 TGIKTVDKTEAKVG
+720 
-734 DTLTYTIT
+734 
-742 LTNNGNADGTVTVTD
+742 
-757 EIPTGTTLVADS
+757 
-769 ITANGSYNE
+769 
-778 ENKTITWTDVKVEA
+778 
-792 GKTAEVSF
+792 
-800 KATINSDTKTSVTNK
+800 
-815 AVIDGNKPTEEV
+815 
-827 ETKVANITGTKT
+827 
-839 VDKTE
+839 
-844 TKVGD
+844 
-849 TLTYTITLT
+849 
-858 NSGNAD
+858 
-864 GMVTV
+864 
-869 TDEIP
+869 
-874 TGTTLVA
+874 
-881 DSITANGSY
+881 
-890 NEENKTITW
+890 
-899 TDVKVEAGKTAEVS
+899 
-913 FKATINSD
+913 
-921 TKTSVTNKAVID
+921 
-933 GNKPTEEVETKVA
+933 
-946 NITGTKTVDKT
+946 
-957 EAKVGDTLTYTIALT
+957 
-972 NNGNADGTVTVTDEI
+972 
-987 PTGTR
+987 
-992 IKDENTTGYNKET
+992 
-1005 NTMTWSNVE
+1005 VE

-1090 SYTAKEDYT
+1090 SYTAKKVYT

-1130 LNTKYTVEYY
+1130 INTKYTVEYY

-1227 EDKVTSGLNYNDDTP
+1227 EDKVISGLNYNDDTP

-1272 IAQWQAK
+1272 VAQWQAK

-1295 EAGINEEAEY
+1295 KAGINKEAEY

-1373 RNNGLKGIT
+1373 RNNGLKGTT

-1515 WSIDNNK
+1515 WSIDNNE

-1539 TKTFIENFY
+1539 TKTFIEDFY

-1569 LEFKGNKTTA
+1569 LKFKGDKTTA
-1579 TRQNYEDLLE
+1579 TRQNYKDLLDE
-1589 AINKISIGDKPSGY
+1589 IEKISIGKKPSGY
-1603 GTYMKKALD
+1603 GTYMKEALN

>member
-134 WESLEVGWGPTQ
+134 WETLEVGWGPTQ

-219 KKLTWRVTVEPEET
+219 KKLTWRVTVEPGET

-298 ADGMVTVTDEIPTG
+298 ATGTVTVTDEIPAG
-312 TTLVADSITANG
+312 TTLVEKSITNNG
-324 SYNEEN
+324 VESNG
-330 KTITWTDVKVEAGK
+330 TITWTDVEVKAGD
-344 TAEVSFKA
+344 TVEVSFKV

-385 GTKTVDKTEAKVG
+385 GAKSVDKSTAKVG
-398 DTLTYTIALTNN
+398 DTLTYTI
-410 GNADGTVTVT
+410 
-420 DEIPTGTRIKDE
+420 I
-432 NTTGYNKETNTMT
+432 
-445 WSNVEV
+445 
-451 KAGKSVELTLEV
+451 
-463 VVKDDT
+463 
-469 TDTVKNVAKIDNKE
+469 
-483 IPEKPETKVANI
+483 
-495 TGIKTVD
+495 
-502 KTEAKVGDTLTY
+502 
-514 TIALTNN
+514 
-521 GNADGTVTVTDEIP
+521 
-535 TGTTLVADSIT
+535 
-546 ANGSYN
+546 
-552 EENKTITWT
+552 
-561 DVKVEAG
+561 
-568 KTAEVSFKAT
+568 
-578 INSDTKTSVTNK
+578 
-590 AVIDGN
+590 
-596 KPTEEVETK
+596 
-605 VANITGTKTV
+605 
-615 DKTEA
+615 
-620 KVGDTLTYT
+620 
-629 IALTNNGNA
+629 
-638 DGTVTVTD
+638 
-646 EIPTGTR
+646 
-653 IKDENTTGYNKETNT
+653 
-668 MTWSN
+668 
-673 VEVKAGKSVELTLE
+673 
-687 VVVKDDTTDT
+687 
-697 VKNVAKIDNKEIPE
+697 
-711 KPETKVANI
+711 
-720 TGIKTVDKTEAKVG
+720 
-734 DTLTYTIT
+734 
-742 LTNNGNADGTVTVTD
+742 
-757 EIPTGTTLVADS
+757 
-769 ITANGSYNE
+769 
-778 ENKTITWTDVKVEA
+778 
-792 GKTAEVSF
+792 
-800 KATINSDTKTSVTNK
+800 
-815 AVIDGNKPTEEV
+815 
-827 ETKVANITGTKT
+827 
-839 VDKTE
+839 
-844 TKVGD
+844 
-849 TLTYTITLT
+849 LT

-913 FKATINSD
+913 FKVTINND

-957 EAKVGDTLTYTIALT
+957 ETKVGDTLTYTITLT
-972 NNGNADGTVTVTDEI
+972 NSGNADGTVTVTDEI

>member
-73 QNKNEQGETTP
+73 QNKNEQGETTL

-134 WESLEVGWGPTQ
+134 WETLEVGWGPTQ

-165 HKTVDKESV
+165 HKTVDKKSV

-219 KKLTWRVTVEPEET
+219 KKLTWRVTVEPGET

-258 TTNETETGIINI
+258 TTEETETGIINI

-298 ADGMVTVTDEIPTG
+298 ATGTVTVTDEIPAG
-312 TTLVADSITANG
+312 TTLVEKSITNNG
-324 SYNEEN
+324 VESNG
-330 KTITWTDVKVEAGK
+330 TITWTDVEVKAGD
-344 TAEVSFKA
+344 TVEVSFKV

-385 GTKTVDKTEAKVG
+385 GVKSVDKSTAKVG
-398 DTLTYTIALTNN
+398 DTLTYTIILTNS

-495 TGIKTVD
+495 TGTKTVD

-552 EENKTITWT
+552 EEKKTITWT

-568 KTAEVSFKAT
+568 KTAEVSFKAI

-605 VANITGTKTV
+605 VANITGVKSV
-615 DKTEA
+615 DKSTA

-629 IALTNNGNA
+629 IILTNSGNA

-720 TGIKTVDKTEAKVG
+720 TGTKTVDKTEAKVG

-757 EIPTGTTLVADS
+757 EIPTGT
-769 ITANGSYNE
+769 
-778 ENKTITWTDVKVEA
+778 
-792 GKTAEVSF
+792 
-800 KATINSDTKTSVTNK
+800 
-815 AVIDGNKPTEEV
+815 
-827 ETKVANITGTKT
+827 
-839 VDKTE
+839 
-844 TKVGD
+844 
-849 TLTYTITLT
+849 
-858 NSGNAD
+858 
-864 GMVTV
+864 
-869 TDEIP
+869 
-874 TGTTLVA
+874 
-881 DSITANGSY
+881 
-890 NEENKTITW
+890 
-899 TDVKVEAGKTAEVS
+899 
-913 FKATINSD
+913 
-921 TKTSVTNKAVID
+921 
-933 GNKPTEEVETKVA
+933 
-946 NITGTKTVDKT
+946 
-957 EAKVGDTLTYTIALT
+957 
-972 NNGNADGTVTVTDEI
+972 
-987 PTGTR
+987 R
-992 IKDENTTGYNKET
+992 IKDENTTGYNKAT
-1005 NTMTWSNVE
+1005 NTMIWSDVE

-1130 LNTKYTVEYY
+1130 INTKYTVEYY

-1190 NILSGNIAGDGNL
+1190 NILSGNIAGNGNL

-1272 IAQWQAK
+1272 VAQWQAK

-1373 RNNGLKGIT
+1373 RNNGLKETT

-1421 SINIDAGTLDEK
+1421 SIKIGAGTLDEK

-1476 IAEKTVEEKSIEVVE
+1476 TAEKTVEEKSIEVVE

-1805 SNSNGI
+1805 LNSNGI

>member
-42 AAGDNNTTQEQYGE
+42 AAGDNNTTQEQYGD

-219 KKLTWRVTVEPEET
+219 KKLTWRVTVEPGKT

-258 TTNETETGIINI
+258 TTEETETGIINI

-298 ADGMVTVTDEIPTG
+298 ATGTVTVTDEIPAG
-312 TTLVADSITANG
+312 TTLVEKSITNNG
-324 SYNEEN
+324 VESNG
-330 KTITWTDVKVEAGK
+330 TITWTDVEVKAGD
-344 TAEVSFKA
+344 TVEVSFKA

-374 EEVETK
+374 EEVETRI
-380 VANIT
+380 ANIT
-385 GTKTVDKTEAKVG
+385 GAKSVDK
-398 DTLTYTIALTNN
+398 
-410 GNADGTVTVT
+410 
-420 DEIPTGTRIKDE
+420 
-432 NTTGYNKETNTMT
+432 
-445 WSNVEV
+445 S
-451 KAGKSVELTLEV
+451 
-463 VVKDDT
+463 
-469 TDTVKNVAKIDNKE
+469 
-483 IPEKPETKVANI
+483 
-495 TGIKTVD
+495 
-502 KTEAKVGDTLTY
+502 
-514 TIALTNN
+514 
-521 GNADGTVTVTDEIP
+521 
-535 TGTTLVADSIT
+535 T
-546 ANGSYN
+546 A
-552 EENKTITWT
+552 
-561 DVKVEAG
+561 
-568 KTAEVSFKAT
+568 
-578 INSDTKTSVTNK
+578 
-590 AVIDGN
+590 
-596 KPTEEVETK
+596 
-605 VANITGTKTV
+605 
-615 DKTEA
+615 
-620 KVGDTLTYT
+620 
-629 IALTNNGNA
+629 
-638 DGTVTVTD
+638 
-646 EIPTGTR
+646 
-653 IKDENTTGYNKETNT
+653 
-668 MTWSN
+668 
-673 VEVKAGKSVELTLE
+673 
-687 VVVKDDTTDT
+687 
-697 VKNVAKIDNKEIPE
+697 
-711 KPETKVANI
+711 
-720 TGIKTVDKTEAKVG
+720 
-734 DTLTYTIT
+734 
-742 LTNNGNADGTVTVTD
+742 
-757 EIPTGTTLVADS
+757 
-769 ITANGSYNE
+769 
-778 ENKTITWTDVKVEA
+778 
-792 GKTAEVSF
+792 
-800 KATINSDTKTSVTNK
+800 
-815 AVIDGNKPTEEV
+815 
-827 ETKVANITGTKT
+827 
-839 VDKTE
+839 
-844 TKVGD
+844 KVGD

-864 GMVTV
+864 GKVTV
-869 TDEIP
+869 TDE
-874 TGTTLVA
+874 V
-881 DSITANGSY
+881 
-890 NEENKTITW
+890 
-899 TDVKVEAGKTAEVS
+899 
-913 FKATINSD
+913 
-921 TKTSVTNKAVID
+921 
-933 GNKPTEEVETKVA
+933 
-946 NITGTKTVDKT
+946 
-957 EAKVGDTLTYTIALT
+957 
-972 NNGNADGTVTVTDEI
+972 

>member
-42 AAGDNNTTQEQYGE
+42 AAGDNNTTQEQYGD

-219 KKLTWRVTVEPEET
+219 KKLTWRVTVEPGET

-258 TTNETETGIINI
+258 TTEETETGIINI

-284 DTLTYTITLTNSGN
+284 DTLTYTIKLTNNEN
-298 ADGMVTVTDEIPTG
+298 ADGTVTVTDEIPAG
-312 TTLVADSITANG
+312 TTLVEKSITNNG
-324 SYNEEN
+324 VESNG
-330 KTITWTDVKVEAGK
+330 TITWTDVEVKAGD
-344 TAEVSFKA
+344 TVEVSFKV

-380 VANIT
+380 VANII
-385 GTKTVDKTEAKVG
+385 GAKSVDKSTAKVG
-398 DTLTYTIALTNN
+398 DTLTYTIKLTNSGN
-410 GNADGTVTVT
+410 GDGKVTVT

-463 VVKDDT
+463 EVKDDT

-495 TGIKTVD
+495 TGTKTVD

-568 KTAEVSFKAT
+568 KTAEVSFKAI

-596 KPTEEVETK
+596 KPTEEVETRIANITGAKSVDKSTAKVGDTLTYTITLTNSGNADGKVTVTDEVPTGTRIKDENTTGYNKETNTMTWSNVEVKAGKSVELTLEVVVKDDTTDTVKNVAKIDNKEIPEKPETK

-629 IALTNNGNA
+629 ITLTNNGNA
-638 DGTVTVTD
+638 DGTVTVTDEIPTGTRIKDENATGYNKATNTMTWSDVEVKAGKLVELTLEVVVKDDTTDTVKNVAKIDNKEIPEKPETKVANITGTKTVDKTEAKVGDTLTYTIILTNSGNADGTVTITD

-720 TGIKTVDKTEAKVG
+720 TGTKTVDKTEAKVG

-742 LTNNGNADGTVTVTD
+742 
-757 EIPTGTTLVADS
+757 
-769 ITANGSYNE
+769 
-778 ENKTITWTDVKVEA
+778 
-792 GKTAEVSF
+792 
-800 KATINSDTKTSVTNK
+800 
-815 AVIDGNKPTEEV
+815 
-827 ETKVANITGTKT
+827 
-839 VDKTE
+839 
-844 TKVGD
+844 
-849 TLTYTITLT
+849 
-858 NSGNAD
+858 
-864 GMVTV
+864 
-869 TDEIP
+869 
-874 TGTTLVA
+874 
-881 DSITANGSY
+881 
-890 NEENKTITW
+890 
-899 TDVKVEAGKTAEVS
+899 
-913 FKATINSD
+913 
-921 TKTSVTNKAVID
+921 
-933 GNKPTEEVETKVA
+933 
-946 NITGTKTVDKT
+946 
-957 EAKVGDTLTYTIALT
+957 LT

>member
-1 MKSKFSYKSKR
+1 MEMGKKMKSKFSYKSKR

-42 AAGDNNTTQEQYGE
+42 AAGDNNTTQEQYGD

-219 KKLTWRVTVEPEET
+219 KKLTWRVTVEPGET

-270 TGKKEVNTS
+270 TGKKEVNTL
-279 EAKVG
+279 EAKAG

-298 ADGMVTVTDEIPTG
+298 ADG
-312 TTLVADSITANG
+312 
-324 SYNEEN
+324 
-330 KTITWTDVKVEAGK
+330 K
-344 TAEVSFKA
+344 
-352 TINSD
+352 
-357 TKTSVTNKAV
+357 
-367 IDGNKPT
+367 
-374 EEVETK
+374 
-380 VANIT
+380 
-385 GTKTVDKTEAKVG
+385 
-398 DTLTYTIALTNN
+398 
-410 GNADGTVTVT
+410 
-420 DEIPTGTRIKDE
+420 
-432 NTTGYNKETNTMT
+432 
-445 WSNVEV
+445 
-451 KAGKSVELTLEV
+451 
-463 VVKDDT
+463 
-469 TDTVKNVAKIDNKE
+469 
-483 IPEKPETKVANI
+483 
-495 TGIKTVD
+495 
-502 KTEAKVGDTLTY
+502 
-514 TIALTNN
+514 
-521 GNADGTVTVTDEIP
+521 
-535 TGTTLVADSIT
+535 
-546 ANGSYN
+546 
-552 EENKTITWT
+552 
-561 DVKVEAG
+561 
-568 KTAEVSFKAT
+568 
-578 INSDTKTSVTNK
+578 
-590 AVIDGN
+590 
-596 KPTEEVETK
+596 
-605 VANITGTKTV
+605 
-615 DKTEA
+615 
-620 KVGDTLTYT
+620 
-629 IALTNNGNA
+629 
-638 DGTVTVTD
+638 
-646 EIPTGTR
+646 
-653 IKDENTTGYNKETNT
+653 
-668 MTWSN
+668 
-673 VEVKAGKSVELTLE
+673 
-687 VVVKDDTTDT
+687 
-697 VKNVAKIDNKEIPE
+697 
-711 KPETKVANI
+711 
-720 TGIKTVDKTEAKVG
+720 
-734 DTLTYTIT
+734 
-742 LTNNGNADGTVTVTD
+742 
-757 EIPTGTTLVADS
+757 
-769 ITANGSYNE
+769 
-778 ENKTITWTDVKVEA
+778 
-792 GKTAEVSF
+792 
-800 KATINSDTKTSVTNK
+800 
-815 AVIDGNKPTEEV
+815 
-827 ETKVANITGTKT
+827 
-839 VDKTE
+839 
-844 TKVGD
+844 
-849 TLTYTITLT
+849 
-858 NSGNAD
+858 
-864 GMVTV
+864 
-869 TDEIP
+869 
-874 TGTTLVA
+874 
-881 DSITANGSY
+881 
-890 NEENKTITW
+890 
-899 TDVKVEAGKTAEVS
+899 
-913 FKATINSD
+913 
-921 TKTSVTNKAVID
+921 
-933 GNKPTEEVETKVA
+933 
-946 NITGTKTVDKT
+946 
-957 EAKVGDTLTYTIALT
+957 
-972 NNGNADGTVTVTDEI
+972 VTVTDEI

-1130 LNTKYTVEYY
+1130 INTKYTVEYY

-1190 NILSGNIAGDGNL
+1190 NILSGNIAGNGNL

-1272 IAQWQAK
+1272 VAQWQAK

-1373 RNNGLKGIT
+1373 RNNGLKETT

-1421 SINIDAGTLDEK
+1421 SIKIGAGTLDEK

-1476 IAEKTVEEKSIEVVE
+1476 TAEKTVEEKSIEVVE

-1805 SNSNGI
+1805 LNSNGI

>member
-219 KKLTWRVTVEPEET
+219 KKLTWRVTVEPGET

-270 TGKKEVNTS
+270 TGKKEVNTL
-279 EAKVG
+279 EAKAG

-298 ADGMVTVTDEIPTG
+298 ATGTVTVTDEIPAG
-312 TTLVADSITANG
+312 TTLVEKSITNNG
-324 SYNEEN
+324 VESNG
-330 KTITWTDVKVEAGK
+330 TITWTDVEVKAGD
-344 TAEVSFKA
+344 TVEVSFKV

-380 VANIT
+380 IANIT
-385 GTKTVDKTEAKVG
+385 GAKSVDKSTAKVG
-398 DTLTYTIALTNN
+398 DTLTYTIILTNS
-410 GNADGTVTVT
+410 GNADGKVTVT

-495 TGIKTVD
+495 TGTKTVD

-568 KTAEVSFKAT
+568 KTAEVSFKAI

-605 VANITGTKTV
+605 IANITGAKSV
-615 DKTEA
+615 DKSTA

-629 IALTNNGNA
+629 IILTNSGNA
-638 DGTVTVTD
+638 DGKVTVTD

-720 TGIKTVDKTEAKVG
+720 TGTKTVDKTEAKVG

-757 EIPTGTTLVADS
+757 EIPAGTTLVEKS
-769 ITANGSYNE
+769 ITNNGVESNG
-778 ENKTITWTDVKVEA
+778 TITWTDVEVKA
-792 GKTAEVSF
+792 GDTVEVSF
-800 KATINSDTKTSVTNK
+800 KVTINSDTKTSVTNK

-827 ETKVANITGTKT
+827 ETKIANITGAKSVDKSTAKVGDTLTYTIILTNSGNADGKVTVTDEIPTGTRIKDENTTGYNKETNTMTWSNVEVKAGKSVELTLEVVVKDDTTDTVKNVAKIDNKEIPEKPETKVANITGTKT
-839 VDKTE
+839 VDQTE
-844 TKVGD
+844 AKVGD

-858 NSGNAD
+858 NSGNGD
-864 GMVTV
+864 G
-869 TDEIP
+869 
-874 TGTTLVA
+874 
-881 DSITANGSY
+881 
-890 NEENKTITW
+890 K
-899 TDVKVEAGKTAEVS
+899 
-913 FKATINSD
+913 
-921 TKTSVTNKAVID
+921 
-933 GNKPTEEVETKVA
+933 
-946 NITGTKTVDKT
+946 
-957 EAKVGDTLTYTIALT
+957 
-972 NNGNADGTVTVTDEI
+972 VTVTDEI

-1130 LNTKYTVEYY
+1130 INTKYTVEYY

-1190 NILSGNIAGDGNL
+1190 NILSGNIAGNGNL

-1272 IAQWQAK
+1272 VAQWQAK

-1373 RNNGLKGIT
+1373 RNNGLKETT

-1421 SINIDAGTLDEK
+1421 SIKIGAGTLDEK

-1476 IAEKTVEEKSIEVVE
+1476 TAEKTVEEKSIEVVE

-1805 SNSNGI
+1805 LNSNGI

>member
-42 AAGDNNTTQEQYGE
+42 AAGDNNTTQEQYGD

-134 WESLEVGWGPTQ
+134 WETLEVGWGPTQ

-219 KKLTWRVTVEPEET
+219 KKLTWRVTVEPGET

-284 DTLTYTITLTNSGN
+284 DTLTYTI
-298 ADGMVTVTDEIPTG
+298 
-312 TTLVADSITANG
+312 
-324 SYNEEN
+324 
-330 KTITWTDVKVEAGK
+330 K
-344 TAEVSFKA
+344 
-352 TINSD
+352 
-357 TKTSVTNKAV
+357 
-367 IDGNKPT
+367 
-374 EEVETK
+374 
-380 VANIT
+380 
-385 GTKTVDKTEAKVG
+385 
-398 DTLTYTIALTNN
+398 LTNN

-420 DEIPTGTRIKDE
+420 DEIP
-432 NTTGYNKETNTMT
+432 
-445 WSNVEV
+445 
-451 KAGKSVELTLEV
+451 A
-463 VVKDDT
+463 
-469 TDTVKNVAKIDNKE
+469 
-483 IPEKPETKVANI
+483 
-495 TGIKTVD
+495 
-502 KTEAKVGDTLTY
+502 
-514 TIALTNN
+514 
-521 GNADGTVTVTDEIP
+521 
-535 TGTTLVADSIT
+535 GTTLVEKSIT
-546 ANGSYN
+546 NNGVESN
-552 EENKTITWT
+552 GTITWT
-561 DVKVEAG
+561 DVEVKAG
-568 KTAEVSFKAT
+568 DTVEVSFK
-578 INSDTKTSVTNK
+578 V
-590 AVIDGN
+590 
-596 KPTEEVETK
+596 
-605 VANITGTKTV
+605 
-615 DKTEA
+615 
-620 KVGDTLTYT
+620 
-629 IALTNNGNA
+629 
-638 DGTVTVTD
+638 
-646 EIPTGTR
+646 
-653 IKDENTTGYNKETNT
+653 
-668 MTWSN
+668 
-673 VEVKAGKSVELTLE
+673 
-687 VVVKDDTTDT
+687 
-697 VKNVAKIDNKEIPE
+697 
-711 KPETKVANI
+711 
-720 TGIKTVDKTEAKVG
+720 
-734 DTLTYTIT
+734 
-742 LTNNGNADGTVTVTD
+742 
-757 EIPTGTTLVADS
+757 
-769 ITANGSYNE
+769 
-778 ENKTITWTDVKVEA
+778 
-792 GKTAEVSF
+792 
-800 KATINSDTKTSVTNK
+800 TINSDTKTSVTNK

-1579 TRQNYEDLLE
+1579 SRQNYEDLLE